1 MDKRLLVKRTL
12 GCVCAATMM
21 GATLVTHHDSLNT
34 VIAEEKTVQVQ
45 KELPFIDSLHYLS
58 ENSKKEF
65 KEELS
70 KVGEASQK
78 VKEILA
84 KAQQADKQAQALAE
98 MKIPEKI
105 PMKPLHGP
113 LYGGYFRTWHDK
125 TSDPSEKDKVN
136 SMGELPKEVD
146 LAFVFHD
153 WTKDYSLF
161 WKELATKHV
170 PKLNKQGT
178 RVIRTIPW
186 RFLAGGDNSGIA
198 EDASKYPNTPE
209 GNKALAKAIVD
220 EYVYKYNLDGLD
232 VDIERDSIPKVN
244 GEVSDEN
251 LKRSIHVFEEIG
263 KLIGPKGADKSRLF
277 IMDSTYMADKN
288 PLIERGAPYIDLLL
302 VQVYGARGEQGE
314 FQNDTKLVTETP
326 EERWQGYSKYIRPEQ
341 YMVGFSFYEEKA
353 GSGNLWYDINTR
365 KDEDTANGINTDITG
380 TRAERYARWQPK
392 TGGVKGGIFSYAVDR
407 DGVAHQPEKVAQQD
421 KRSQMQVDEI
431 TDNIFHSDYSV
442 SKALKQVM
450 LKDKS
455 YDLIDEK
462 DFPDKALREA
472 VIAQVGTRKGDLERF
487 NGTLRL
493 DNPAIQSLEGLNK
506 FKKLSQLD
514 LIGLS
519 RITKLD
525 RSVLP
530 ANMKSGKDT
539 LETVLETYK
548 KNSKEE
554 PATIPPVSLTISGL
568 TGLKELDLSGFDR
581 ETLAGLDAATLTS
594 LEKVDISGNKLDLAP
609 GTENRQIFD
618 VMRSTVSNHVRSNE
632 QTVRFDKQKPTGHYP
647 TTYGTTSLR
656 LPKAEGNIDLQSRLL
671 FGTVTNQGTLI
682 NSEAD
687 YKAYQNQKI
696 AGRNFV
702 DPDYHYNNFKV
713 SYDNYTLT
721 VTDSTLGTTTDKRL
735 ATDKEETYNVDFFSP
750 ADKTK
755 AVHTA
760 KVIVGD
766 EKTMMVNLAEGATVI
781 GGSADSVNA
790 RKVFDGKI
798 QSNLLTFD
806 NQASIIF
813 EIKDPSLAKYWRLF
827 NDSSKDKDDYI
838 KEAKLEV
845 FTGQLNA
852 EADVKTSLEKSGD
865 WVTVSTYSGEEKV
878 YSHSLDNISA
888 KYWRVTVDTKGGQ
901 YSSPSLPELQILG
914 YPLPNADAIM
924 KTVTAAKELSQQ
936 KDKFPQQV
944 LGELITKEA
953 AVEASLTSKMFDI
966 AVINTNVEALKNVVD
981 ECLAYDKNKETAFKA
996 TEDYRAAVNR
1006 IKAERVTAEEMAQ
1019 FKDLTEKAA
1028 WLNSKIEA
1036 KLADRGYDTD
1046 LMGLVDKLTPITE
1059 ALKLFAK

>member
-1 MDKRLLVKRTL
+1 MDKHLLVKRTL
-12 GCVCAATMM
+12 GCVCAATLM
-21 GATLVTHHDSLNT
+21 GAALATHHDSLNT
-34 VIAEEKTVQVQ
+34 VKAEEKTVQVQ
-45 KELPFIDSLHYLS
+45 KELSSIDGLHYLS

-70 KVGEASQK
+70 KEKVPEK

-84 KAQQADKQAQALAE
+84 KAQQADKQAQELAK

-125 TSDPSEKDKVN
+125 TSDPTEKDKVN

-146 LAFVFHD
+146 LAFIFHD

-198 EDASKYPNTPE
+198 EDTSKYPNTPE
-209 GNKALAKAIVD
+209 GNKALAKSIVD

-232 VDIERDSIPKVN
+232 VDVEHDSIPKVDKKEDTA
-244 GEVSDEN
+244 GVE
-251 LKRSIHVFEEIG
+251 RSIQVFEEIG

-288 PLIERGAPYIDLLL
+288 PLIERGAPYINLLL
-302 VQVYGARGEQGE
+302 VQVYGSQGE
-314 FQNDTKLVTETP
+314 KGGWEPVSNRPEKTM

-341 YMVGFSFYEEKA
+341 YMIGFSFYEERA
-353 GSGNLWYDINTR
+353 GSGNLWYDINVE
-365 KDEDTANGINTDITG
+365 DESNPNIGKEIKG
-380 TRAERYARWQPK
+380 TRAERYAKWQPK

-407 DGVAHQPEKVAQQD
+407 DGVAHPK
-421 KRSQMQVDEI
+421 KNGYKNPKL
-431 TDNIFHSDYSV
+431 DNIVTSDYSV
-442 SKALKQVM
+442 SKALKTVM

-472 VIAQVGTRKGDLERF
+472 VMAQVGTRKGDLERF
-487 NGTLRL
+487 DGTLRL

-506 FKKLSQLD
+506 FKKLAQLD

-525 RSVLP
+525 QSVLP
-530 ANMKSGKDT
+530 ANMKPGKDT

-548 KNSKEE
+548 KDNKEE
-554 PATIPPVSLTISGL
+554 SATIPPVSLKVSGL

-609 GTENRQIFD
+609 GTENRQTFD
-618 VMRSTVSNHVRSNE
+618 TMLSTVSNHVGSNK
-632 QTVRFDKQKPTGHYP
+632 QTVKFDKQKPTGHYP
-647 TTYGTTSLR
+647 DTYGKTSLR
-656 LPKAEGNIDLQSRLL
+656 LPVANEKVDLQSQLL

-687 YKAYQNQKI
+687 YKAYQNHKI
-696 AGRNFV
+696 AGRSFV
-702 DPDYHYNNFKV
+702 DSNYHYNNFKV
-713 SYDNYTLT
+713 SYENYTVK
-721 VTDSTLGTTTDKRL
+721 VTDSTLGTTTDKTL
-735 ATDKEETYNVDFFSP
+735 ATDKEETYKVDFFSP

-766 EKTMMVNLAEGATVI
+766 EKTMMVNLAAGATVI
-781 GGSADSVNA
+781 KSENDENA
-790 RKVFDGKI
+790 KKVFNGI
-798 QSNLLTFD
+798 MEYNPISTQNR
-806 NQASIIF
+806 ASIIF

-827 NDSSKDKDDYI
+827 NDSSKDKKDYI

-852 EADVKTSLEKSGD
+852 EADVKTSLEKSDD
-865 WVTVSTYSGEEKV
+865 WQTVSTYSGQEQV
-878 YSHSLDNISA
+878 FSHALDNISA
-888 KYWRVTVDTKGGQ
+888 KYWRITVDNKKNQ
-901 YSSPSLPELQILG
+901 YGYVSLPELQILG
-914 YPLPNADAIM
+914 YPLPNADTIM
-924 KTVTAAKELSQQ
+924 KTVPAAKELSQQ
-936 KDKFPQQV
+936 KDKFSQKM
-944 LGELITKEA
+944 LDELK
-953 AVEASLTSKMFDI
+953 
-966 AVINTNVEALKNVVD
+966 
-981 ECLAYDKNKETAFKA
+981 
-996 TEDYRAAVNR
+996 
-1006 IKAERVTAEEMAQ
+1006 IKEMA
-1019 FKDLTEKAA
+1019 LETS
-1028 WLNSKIEA
+1028 LNSKIFDVTA
-1036 KLADRGYDTD
+1036 INANAG
-1046 LMGLVDKLTPITE
+1046 V
-1059 ALKLFAK
+1059 LKDCIEKRQLLKK

>member
-1 MDKRLLVKRTL
+1 MDKHLLVKRTL
-12 GCVCAATMM
+12 GCVCAATLM
-21 GATLVTHHDSLNT
+21 GAALATHHDSLNT
-34 VIAEEKTVQVQ
+34 VKAEEKTVQVQ
-45 KELPFIDSLHYLS
+45 KELPSIDSLHYLS

-70 KVGEASQK
+70 KEKVPEK
-78 VKEILA
+78 VKEILE
-84 KAQQADKQAQALAE
+84 KAQQADKQAQELAK

-113 LYGGYFRTWHDK
+113 LCGGYFRTWHDK
-125 TSDPSEKDKVN
+125 TSDPTEKDKVN

-146 LAFVFHD
+146 LAFIFHD

-198 EDASKYPNTPE
+198 EDTSKYPNTPE

-232 VDIERDSIPKVN
+232 VDVEHDSIPKVDKKEDTA
-244 GEVSDEN
+244 GVE
-251 LKRSIHVFEEIG
+251 RSIQVFEEIG

-288 PLIERGAPYIDLLL
+288 PLIERGAPYINLLL
-302 VQVYGARGEQGE
+302 VQVYGSQGE
-314 FQNDTKLVTETP
+314 KGVFQNDTKLVTDTP

-341 YMVGFSFYEEKA
+341 YMIGFSFYEERA
-353 GSGNLWYDINTR
+353 GSGNLWYDINSR
-365 KDEDTANGINTDITG
+365 KDEDKANGINTDITG

-392 TGGVKGGIFSYAVDR
+392 TGGVKGGIFSYAIDR

-421 KRSQMQVDEI
+421 KRRQTQVDEI

-442 SKALKQVM
+442 SKALKTVM

-472 VIAQVGTRKGDLERF
+472 VMAQVGTRKGDLERF

-506 FKKLSQLD
+506 FKKLAQLD

-525 RSVLP
+525 QSVLP
-530 ANMKSGKDT
+530 ANMKPGKDT

-548 KNSKEE
+548 KDNKEE
-554 PATIPPVSLTISGL
+554 PATIPPVSLKVSGL

-618 VMRSTVSNHVRSNE
+618 TMLSTVSNHVGSNE
-632 QTVRFDKQKPTGHYP
+632 QTVKFDKQKPTGHYP
-647 TTYGTTSLR
+647 DTYGKTSLR
-656 LPKAEGNIDLQSRLL
+656 LPVAEGNIDLQSQLL

-687 YKAYQNQKI
+687 YKAYQNHKI
-696 AGRNFV
+696 AGRSFV
-702 DPDYHYNNFKV
+702 DSNYHYNNFKV
-713 SYDNYTLT
+713 SYENYTVK
-721 VTDSTLGTTTDKRL
+721 VTDSTLGTTTDKTL
-735 ATDKEETYNVDFFSP
+735 ATDKEETYKVDFFSP

-766 EKTMMVNLAEGATVI
+766 EKTMMVNLAAGATVI
-781 GGSADSVNA
+781 KSENDENA
-790 RKVFDGKI
+790 KKVFNGI
-798 QSNLLTFD
+798 MEYNPISTQNR
-806 NQASIIF
+806 ASIIF
-813 EIKDPSLAKYWRLF
+813 EMKDPSLAKYWRLF
-827 NDSSKDKDDYI
+827 NDSSKDKKDYI

-852 EADVKTSLEKSGD
+852 EADVKTSLEKSDD
-865 WVTVSTYSGEEKV
+865 WQTVSTYSGQEQV
-878 YSHSLDNISA
+878 FSHALDNISA
-888 KYWRVTVDTKGGQ
+888 KYWRIIVDNKKNQ
-901 YSSPSLPELQILG
+901 YGYVSLPELQILG
-914 YPLPNADAIM
+914 YPLPNADTIM
-924 KTVTAAKELSQQ
+924 KTVTIAKGLSQQ
-936 KDKFPQQV
+936 KDKFSQKM
-944 LGELITKEA
+944 LDELK
-953 AVEASLTSKMFDI
+953 
-966 AVINTNVEALKNVVD
+966 
-981 ECLAYDKNKETAFKA
+981 
-996 TEDYRAAVNR
+996 
-1006 IKAERVTAEEMAQ
+1006 IKEMA
-1019 FKDLTEKAA
+1019 LETS
-1028 WLNSKIEA
+1028 LNSKIFDVTA
-1036 KLADRGYDTD
+1036 INANAG
-1046 LMGLVDKLTPITE
+1046 V
-1059 ALKLFAK
+1059 LKDCIEKRQLLKK

>member
-1 MDKRLLVKRTL
+1 MDKHLLVKRTL
-12 GCVCAATMM
+12 GCVCAATLM
-21 GATLVTHHDSLNT
+21 GAALATHHDSLNT
-34 VIAEEKTVQVQ
+34 VKAEEKTVQVQ
-45 KELPFIDSLHYLS
+45 KELPSIDSLHYLS

-70 KVGEASQK
+70 KAGQESQK

-84 KAQQADKQAQALAE
+84 KAQQADKQAQELAK

-125 TSDPSEKDKVN
+125 TSDPTEKDKVN

-146 LAFVFHD
+146 LAFIFHD

-232 VDIERDSIPKVN
+232 VDVEHDSIPKVN
-244 GEVSDEN
+244 GEASDEN
-251 LKRSIHVFEEIG
+251 LKRSIDVFEEIG

-288 PLIERGAPYIDLLL
+288 PLIERGAPYINLLL
-302 VQVYGARGEQGE
+302 VQVYGSQGE
-314 FQNDTKLVTETP
+314 KGGWEPVSNRPEKTM

-341 YMVGFSFYEEKA
+341 YMIGFSFYEERA
-353 GSGNLWYDINTR
+353 GSGNLWYDINVE
-365 KDEDTANGINTDITG
+365 DESNPNIGKEIKG
-380 TRAERYARWQPK
+380 TRAERYAKWQPK

-407 DGVAHQPEKVAQQD
+407 DGVAHPK
-421 KRSQMQVDEI
+421 KNGYKNPKL
-431 TDNIFHSDYSV
+431 DNIVTSDYSV
-442 SKALKQVM
+442 SKALKTVM

-472 VIAQVGTRKGDLERF
+472 VMAQVGTRKGDLERF

-506 FKKLSQLD
+506 FKKLAQLD

-525 RSVLP
+525 QSVLP
-530 ANMKSGKDT
+530 ANMKPGKDT

-548 KNSKEE
+548 KDNKEE
-554 PATIPPVSLTISGL
+554 PATIPPVSLKVSGL

-618 VMRSTVSNHVRSNE
+618 TMLSTVSNHVGSNK
-632 QTVRFDKQKPTGHYP
+632 QTVKFDKQKPTGHYP
-647 TTYGTTSLR
+647 DTYGKTSLR
-656 LPKAEGNIDLQSRLL
+656 LPVANEKVDLQSQLL

-687 YKAYQNQKI
+687 YKAYQNHKI
-696 AGRNFV
+696 AGRSFV
-702 DPDYHYNNFKV
+702 DSNYHYNNFKV
-713 SYDNYTLT
+713 SYENYTVK
-721 VTDSTLGTTTDKRL
+721 VTDSTLGTTTDKTL
-735 ATDKEETYNVDFFSP
+735 ATDKEETYKVDFFSP

-766 EKTMMVNLAEGATVI
+766 EKTMMVNLAAGATVI
-781 GGSADSVNA
+781 KSENDENA
-790 RKVFDGKI
+790 KKVFNGI
-798 QSNLLTFD
+798 MEYNPISTQNR
-806 NQASIIF
+806 ASIIF
-813 EIKDPSLAKYWRLF
+813 EMKDPSLAKYWRLF
-827 NDSSKDKDDYI
+827 NNSSKGEDDYI

-852 EADVKTSLEKSGD
+852 EADVKTSLEKSDD
-865 WVTVSTYSGEEKV
+865 WQTVSTYSGQEQV
-878 YSHSLDNISA
+878 FSHALDNISA
-888 KYWRVTVDTKGGQ
+888 KYWRITVDNKKNQ
-901 YSSPSLPELQILG
+901 YGYVSLPELQILG
-914 YPLPNADAIM
+914 YPLPNADTIM
-924 KTVTAAKELSQQ
+924 KTVTTAKGLSQQ
-936 KDKFPQQV
+936 KDKFSQKM
-944 LGELITKEA
+944 LDELK
-953 AVEASLTSKMFDI
+953 
-966 AVINTNVEALKNVVD
+966 
-981 ECLAYDKNKETAFKA
+981 
-996 TEDYRAAVNR
+996 
-1006 IKAERVTAEEMAQ
+1006 IKEMA
-1019 FKDLTEKAA
+1019 LETS
-1028 WLNSKIEA
+1028 LNSKIFDVTA
-1036 KLADRGYDTD
+1036 INANAG
-1046 LMGLVDKLTPITE
+1046 V
-1059 ALKLFAK
+1059 LKDCIEKRQLLKK

>member
-1 MDKRLLVKRTL
+1 MDKHLLVKRTL
-12 GCVCAATMM
+12 GCVCAATLM
-21 GATLVTHHDSLNT
+21 GAALATHHDSLNT
-34 VIAEEKTVQVQ
+34 VKAEEKTVQVQ
-45 KELPFIDSLHYLS
+45 KELSSIDSLHYLS

-70 KVGEASQK
+70 KEKVPEK

-84 KAQQADKQAQALAE
+84 KAQQADKQAQELTK

-125 TSDPSEKDKVN
+125 TSDPTEKDKVN

-146 LAFVFHD
+146 LAFIFHD

-198 EDASKYPNTPE
+198 EDTSKYPNTPE

-232 VDIERDSIPKVN
+232 VDVEHDSIPKVN
-244 GEVSDEN
+244 GKASDEN
-251 LKRSIHVFEEIG
+251 LKRSIDVFEEIG
-263 KLIGPKGADKSRLF
+263 KLIGPKGVDKSRLF

-288 PLIERGAPYIDLLL
+288 PLIERGAPYINLLL
-302 VQVYGARGEQGE
+302 VQIYGSQGE
-314 FQNDTKLVTETP
+314 KGVFQNDTKLVTDTP

-341 YMVGFSFYEEKA
+341 YMIGFSFYEERA
-353 GSGNLWYDINTR
+353 GSGNLWYDINSR
-365 KDEDTANGINTDITG
+365 KDEDKANGINTDITG

-392 TGGVKGGIFSYAVDR
+392 TGGVKGGIFSYAIDR

-421 KRSQMQVDEI
+421 KRSQTQVDEI

-442 SKALKQVM
+442 SKALKTVM

-472 VIAQVGTRKGDLERF
+472 VMAQVGTRKGDLERF

-506 FKKLSQLD
+506 FKKLAQLD

-525 RSVLP
+525 QSVLP
-530 ANMKSGKDT
+530 ANMKPGKDT

-548 KNSKEE
+548 KDNKEE
-554 PATIPPVSLTISGL
+554 PATIPPVSLKVSGL
-568 TGLKELDLSGFDR
+568 TGLKALDLSGFDR

-618 VMRSTVSNHVRSNE
+618 TMLSTVSNHVGSNE
-632 QTVRFDKQKPTGHYP
+632 QTVKFDKQKPTGHYP
-647 TTYGTTSLR
+647 DTYGKTSLR
-656 LPKAEGNIDLQSRLL
+656 LPVAEGNIDLQSQLL

-687 YKAYQNQKI
+687 YKAYQNHKI
-696 AGRNFV
+696 AGRSFV
-702 DPDYHYNNFKV
+702 DSNYHYNNFKV
-713 SYDNYTLT
+713 SYENYTVK
-721 VTDSTLGTTTDKRL
+721 VTDSTLGTTTDKTL
-735 ATDKEETYNVDFFSP
+735 ATDKEETYKVDFFSP

-766 EKTMMVNLAEGATVI
+766 EKTMMVNLAAGATVI
-781 GGSADSVNA
+781 KSENDENA
-790 RKVFDGKI
+790 KKVFNGI
-798 QSNLLTFD
+798 MEYNPISTQNR
-806 NQASIIF
+806 ASIIF
-813 EIKDPSLAKYWRLF
+813 EMKDPSLAKYWRLF
-827 NDSSKDKDDYI
+827 NDSSKDKKDYI

-852 EADVKTSLEKSGD
+852 EADVKTSLEKSDD
-865 WVTVSTYSGEEKV
+865 WQTVSTYSGQEQV
-878 YSHSLDNISA
+878 FSHALDNISA
-888 KYWRVTVDTKGGQ
+888 KYWRITVDTKGGN
-901 YSSPSLPELQILG
+901 YSWPSLPELQILG
-914 YPLPNADAIM
+914 YPLPNADTIM
-924 KTVTAAKELSQQ
+924 KTVTTAKGLSQQ
-936 KDKFPQQV
+936 KDKFSQKM
-944 LGELITKEA
+944 LDELK
-953 AVEASLTSKMFDI
+953 
-966 AVINTNVEALKNVVD
+966 
-981 ECLAYDKNKETAFKA
+981 
-996 TEDYRAAVNR
+996 
-1006 IKAERVTAEEMAQ
+1006 IKEMA
-1019 FKDLTEKAA
+1019 LETS
-1028 WLNSKIEA
+1028 LNSKIFDVTA
-1036 KLADRGYDTD
+1036 INANAG
-1046 LMGLVDKLTPITE
+1046 V
-1059 ALKLFAK
+1059 LKDCIEKRQLLKK

>member
-1 MDKRLLVKRTL
+1 MDKHLLVKRTL
-12 GCVCAATMM
+12 GCVCAATLM
-21 GATLVTHHDSLNT
+21 GAALATHHDSLNT
-34 VIAEEKTVQVQ
+34 VKAEEKTVQVQ
-45 KELPFIDSLHYLS
+45 KELPSIDSLHYLS

-70 KVGEASQK
+70 KAGQESQK

-84 KAQQADKQAQALAE
+84 KAQQADKQAQELAK

-125 TSDPSEKDKVN
+125 TSDPTEKDKVN

-146 LAFVFHD
+146 LAFIFHD

-198 EDASKYPNTPE
+198 EGASKYPNTPE

-232 VDIERDSIPKVN
+232 VDVEHDSIPKVN
-244 GEVSDEN
+244 GEASDEN
-251 LKRSIHVFEEIG
+251 LKRSIDVFEEIG
-263 KLIGPKGADKSRLF
+263 KLIGPKGTDKSRLF

-288 PLIERGAPYIDLLL
+288 PLIERGAPYINLLL
-302 VQVYGARGEQGE
+302 VQVYGSQGE
-314 FQNDTKLVTETP
+314 KGVFQNDTKLVTDTP

-341 YMVGFSFYEEKA
+341 YMIGFSFYEENA
-353 GSGNLWYDINTR
+353 QEGNLWYDISER
-365 KDEDTANGINTDITG
+365 KESDTTGLSSSITA
-380 TRAERYARWQPK
+380 TRAERYAKWQPK
-392 TGGVKGGIFSYAVDR
+392 TGGVKGGIFSYAIDR
-407 DGVAHQPEKVAQQD
+407 DGVAHQPKKYAKQKEFKDA
-421 KRSQMQVDEI
+421 

-442 SKALKQVM
+442 SKALKTVM

-472 VIAQVGTRKGDLERF
+472 VMAQVGTRKGDLERF

-506 FKKLSQLD
+506 FKKLAQLD

-525 RSVLP
+525 QSVLP
-530 ANMKSGKDT
+530 ANMKPGKDT

-548 KNSKEE
+548 KDNKEE
-554 PATIPPVSLTISGL
+554 PATIPPVSLKVSGL

-609 GTENRQIFD
+609 GTQNRQIFD
-618 VMRSTVSNHVRSNE
+618 TMLSTVSNHVGSNE
-632 QTVRFDKQKPTGHYP
+632 QTVKFDKQKPTGHYP
-647 TTYGTTSLR
+647 DTYGKTSLR
-656 LPKAEGNIDLQSRLL
+656 LPVANEKVDLQSQLL

-687 YKAYQNQKI
+687 YKAYQNHKI
-696 AGRNFV
+696 AGRSFV
-702 DPDYHYNNFKV
+702 DSNYHYNNFKV
-713 SYDNYTLT
+713 SYENYTVK
-721 VTDSTLGTTTDKRL
+721 VTDSTLGTTTDKTL
-735 ATDKEETYNVDFFSP
+735 ATDKEETYKVDFFSP

-766 EKTMMVNLAEGATVI
+766 EKTMMVNLAAGATVI
-781 GGSADSVNA
+781 KSENDENA
-790 RKVFDGKI
+790 KKVFNGIMEYNPLSFNNK
-798 QSNLLTFD
+798 S
-806 NQASIIF
+806 SIIF
-813 EIKDPSLAKYWRLF
+813 EMKDPSLAKYWRLF
-827 NDSSKDKDDYI
+827 NDSSKGKDDYI

-852 EADVKTSLEKSGD
+852 EADVKTSLEKSDD
-865 WVTVSTYSGEEKV
+865 WQTVSTYSGQEQV
-878 YSHSLDNISA
+878 FSHALDNISA
-888 KYWRVTVDTKGGQ
+888 KYWRITVDNKKNQ
-901 YSSPSLPELQILG
+901 YGCVSLPELQILG
-914 YPLPNADAIM
+914 YPLPNADTIM

-936 KDKFPQQV
+936 KDKFSQKM
-944 LGELITKEA
+944 LDELK
-953 AVEASLTSKMFDI
+953 
-966 AVINTNVEALKNVVD
+966 
-981 ECLAYDKNKETAFKA
+981 
-996 TEDYRAAVNR
+996 
-1006 IKAERVTAEEMAQ
+1006 IKEMA
-1019 FKDLTEKAA
+1019 LETS
-1028 WLNSKIEA
+1028 LNSKIFDVTA
-1036 KLADRGYDTD
+1036 INANAG
-1046 LMGLVDKLTPITE
+1046 V
-1059 ALKLFAK
+1059 LKDCIEKRQLLKK

>member
-1 MDKRLLVKRTL
+1 MDKHLLVKRTL
-12 GCVCAATMM
+12 GCVCAATLM
-21 GATLVTHHDSLNT
+21 GAALATHHDSLNT
-34 VIAEEKTVQVQ
+34 VKAEEKTVQVQ
-45 KELPFIDSLHYLS
+45 KELPSIDSLHYLS

-70 KVGEASQK
+70 KEKVPEK
-78 VKEILA
+78 VKEILE
-84 KAQQADKQAQALAE
+84 KAQQADKQAQELAK

-125 TSDPSEKDKVN
+125 TSDPTEKDKVN

-146 LAFVFHD
+146 LAFIFHD

-198 EDASKYPNTPE
+198 EDTSKYPNTPE

-232 VDIERDSIPKVN
+232 VDVEHDSIPKVN
-244 GEVSDEN
+244 GKASDEN
-251 LKRSIHVFEEIG
+251 LKRSIDVFEEIG
-263 KLIGPKGADKSRLF
+263 KLIGPKGVDKSRLF

-288 PLIERGAPYIDLLL
+288 PLIERGAPYINLLL
-302 VQVYGARGEQGE
+302 VQIYGSQGE
-314 FQNDTKLVTETP
+314 KGVFQNDTKLVTDTP

-341 YMVGFSFYEEKA
+341 YMIGFSFYEERA
-353 GSGNLWYDINTR
+353 GSGNLWYDINSR
-365 KDEDTANGINTDITG
+365 KDDDKANGINTDITG

-392 TGGVKGGIFSYAVDR
+392 TGGVKGGIFSYAIDR

-421 KRSQMQVDEI
+421 KRSQTQVDEI

-442 SKALKQVM
+442 SKALKTVM

-472 VIAQVGTRKGDLERF
+472 VMAQVGTRKGDLERF

-506 FKKLSQLD
+506 FKKLAQLD

-525 RSVLP
+525 QSVLP
-530 ANMKSGKDT
+530 ANMKPGKDT

-548 KNSKEE
+548 QDNKEE
-554 PATIPPVSLTISGL
+554 PATIPPVSLKVSGL

-618 VMRSTVSNHVRSNE
+618 TMLSTVSNHVGSNE
-632 QTVRFDKQKPTGHYP
+632 QTVKFDKQKPTGHYP
-647 TTYGTTSLR
+647 DTYGKTSLR
-656 LPKAEGNIDLQSRLL
+656 LPVANEKVDLQSQLL

-687 YKAYQNQKI
+687 YKAYQNQQI
-696 AGRNFV
+696 AGRSFV
-702 DPDYHYNNFKV
+702 DSNYHYNNFKV
-713 SYDNYTLT
+713 SYENYTVK
-721 VTDSTLGTTTDKRL
+721 VTDSTLGTTTDKTL
-735 ATDKEETYNVDFFSP
+735 ATDKEETYKVDFFSP

-781 GGSADSVNA
+781 GGSADPVNA
-790 RKVFDGKI
+790 RKVFDSEI

-813 EIKDPSLAKYWRLF
+813 EMKDPSLAKYWRLF
-827 NDSSKDKDDYI
+827 NDSSKGKDDYI

-852 EADVKTSLEKSGD
+852 EADVKTSLEKSDD
-865 WVTVSTYSGEEKV
+865 WQTVSTYSGQEQV
-878 YSHSLDNISA
+878 FSHALDNISA
-888 KYWRVTVDTKGGQ
+888 KYWRITVDNKKNQ
-901 YSSPSLPELQILG
+901 YGCVSLPELQILG
-914 YPLPNADAIM
+914 YPLPNADTIM
-924 KTVTAAKELSQQ
+924 KTVTTTKGLSQQ
-936 KDKFPQQV
+936 KDKFSQKM
-944 LGELITKEA
+944 LDELK
-953 AVEASLTSKMFDI
+953 
-966 AVINTNVEALKNVVD
+966 
-981 ECLAYDKNKETAFKA
+981 
-996 TEDYRAAVNR
+996 
-1006 IKAERVTAEEMAQ
+1006 IKEMA
-1019 FKDLTEKAA
+1019 LETS
-1028 WLNSKIEA
+1028 LNSKIFDVTA
-1036 KLADRGYDTD
+1036 INANAG
-1046 LMGLVDKLTPITE
+1046 V
-1059 ALKLFAK
+1059 LKDCIEKRQLLKK

>member
-1 MDKRLLVKRTL
+1 MDKHLLVKRTL
-12 GCVCAATMM
+12 GCVCAATLM
-21 GATLVTHHDSLNT
+21 GAALATHHDSLNT
-34 VIAEEKTVQVQ
+34 VKAEEKTVQVQ
-45 KELPFIDSLHYLS
+45 KELPSIDSLHYLS

-70 KVGEASQK
+70 KAGQESQK
-78 VKEILA
+78 GKEILA
-84 KAQQADKQAQALAE
+84 KAQQADKQAQELAK

-125 TSDPSEKDKVN
+125 TSDPTEKDKVN

-146 LAFVFHD
+146 LAFIFHD

-198 EDASKYPNTPE
+198 EDTSKYPNTPE

-232 VDIERDSIPKVN
+232 VDVEHDSIPKVN
-244 GEVSDEN
+244 GEASDEN
-251 LKRSIHVFEEIG
+251 LKRSIDVFEEIG
-263 KLIGPKGADKSRLF
+263 KLIGPKGVDKSRLF

-341 YMVGFSFYEEKA
+341 YMIGFSFYEERA
-353 GSGNLWYDINTR
+353 GSGNLWYDINSR

-392 TGGVKGGIFSYAVDR
+392 TGGIKGGIFSYAIDR
-407 DGVAHQPEKVAQQD
+407 DGVAHQPKQIAEKD
-421 KRSQMQVDEI
+421 KQNVKNNQPQIPEI

-442 SKALKQVM
+442 SKALKTVM

-472 VIAQVGTRKGDLERF
+472 VMAQVGTRKGDLERF

-506 FKKLSQLD
+506 FKKLAQLD

-530 ANMKSGKDT
+530 ANMKPGKDT

-548 KNSKEE
+548 KDNKEE
-554 PATIPPVSLTISGL
+554 PATILPVSLKVSGL

-618 VMRSTVSNHVRSNE
+618 TMLSTVSNHVGSNE
-632 QTVRFDKQKPTGHYP
+632 QTVKFDKQKPTGHYP
-647 TTYGTTSLR
+647 DTYGKTSLR
-656 LPKAEGNIDLQSRLL
+656 LPVAEGNIDLQSQLL

-687 YKAYQNQKI
+687 YKAYQNHKI
-696 AGRNFV
+696 AGRSFV
-702 DPDYHYNNFKV
+702 DSNYHYNNFKV
-713 SYDNYTLT
+713 SYENYTVK
-721 VTDSTLGTTTDKRL
+721 VTDSTLGTTTDKTL
-735 ATDKEETYNVDFFSP
+735 ATDKEETYKVDFFSP

-766 EKTMMVNLAEGATVI
+766 EKTMMVNLAAGATVI
-781 GGSADSVNA
+781 KSENDENA
-790 RKVFDGKI
+790 KKVFNGIMEYNPLSFNNK
-798 QSNLLTFD
+798 S
-806 NQASIIF
+806 SIIF
-813 EIKDPSLAKYWRLF
+813 EMKDPSLAKYWRLF
-827 NDSSKDKDDYI
+827 NDNSKGKDDYI

-852 EADVKTSLEKSGD
+852 EADVKTSLEKSDD
-865 WVTVSTYSGEEKV
+865 WQTVSTYSGQEQV
-878 YSHSLDNISA
+878 FSHALDNISA
-888 KYWRVTVDTKGGQ
+888 KYWRITVDNKKNQ
-901 YSSPSLPELQILG
+901 YGYVSLPELQILG
-914 YPLPNADAIM
+914 YPLPNADTIM

-936 KDKFPQQV
+936 KDKFSQKM
-944 LGELITKEA
+944 LDELK
-953 AVEASLTSKMFDI
+953 
-966 AVINTNVEALKNVVD
+966 
-981 ECLAYDKNKETAFKA
+981 
-996 TEDYRAAVNR
+996 
-1006 IKAERVTAEEMAQ
+1006 IKEMA
-1019 FKDLTEKAA
+1019 LETS
-1028 WLNSKIEA
+1028 LNSKIFDVTA
-1036 KLADRGYDTD
+1036 INANAG
-1046 LMGLVDKLTPITE
+1046 V
-1059 ALKLFAK
+1059 LKDCIEKRQLLKK

>member
-1 MDKRLLVKRTL
+1 MVYQLGSHDLVPKIRSVQMDKHLLVKRTL
-12 GCVCAATMM
+12 GCVCAATLM
-21 GATLVTHHDSLNT
+21 GAALATHHDSLNT
-34 VIAEEKTVQVQ
+34 VKAEEKTVQVQ
-45 KELPFIDSLHYLS
+45 KELSSIDSLHYLS

-70 KVGEASQK
+70 KEKVPEK

-84 KAQQADKQAQALAE
+84 KAQQADKQAQELTK

-125 TSDPSEKDKVN
+125 TSDPTEKDKVN

-146 LAFVFHD
+146 LAFIFHD

-198 EDASKYPNTPE
+198 EDTSKYPNTPE

-232 VDIERDSIPKVN
+232 VDVEHDSIPKVN
-244 GEVSDEN
+244 GKASDEN
-251 LKRSIHVFEEIG
+251 LKRSIDVFEEIG
-263 KLIGPKGADKSRLF
+263 KLIGPKGVDKSRLF

-341 YMVGFSFYEEKA
+341 YMIGFSFYEERA
-353 GSGNLWYDINTR
+353 GSGNLWYDINSR
-365 KDEDTANGINTDITG
+365 KDDDKANGINTDITG

-392 TGGVKGGIFSYAVDR
+392 TGGVKGGIFSYAIDR
-407 DGVAHQPEKVAQQD
+407 DGVAHQPKQIAEKD
-421 KRSQMQVDEI
+421 KQNVKNNQPQIPEI

-442 SKALKQVM
+442 SKALKTVM

-472 VIAQVGTRKGDLERF
+472 VMAQVGTRKGDLERF

-506 FKKLSQLD
+506 FKKLAQLD

-525 RSVLP
+525 QSVLP
-530 ANMKSGKDT
+530 ANMKPGKDT

-548 KNSKEE
+548 KDNKEE
-554 PATIPPVSLTISGL
+554 PATIPPVSLKVSGL

-618 VMRSTVSNHVRSNE
+618 TMLSTISNHVGSNE
-632 QTVRFDKQKPTGHYP
+632 QTVKFDKQKPTGHYP
-647 TTYGTTSLR
+647 DTYGKTSLR
-656 LPKAEGNIDLQSRLL
+656 LPVAEGNIDLQSQLL

-687 YKAYQNQKI
+687 YKAYQNHKI
-696 AGRNFV
+696 AGRSFV
-702 DPDYHYNNFKV
+702 DSNYHYNNFKV
-713 SYDNYTLT
+713 SYENYTVK
-721 VTDSTLGTTTDKRL
+721 VTDSTLGTTTDKTL
-735 ATDKEETYNVDFFSP
+735 ATDKEETYKVDFFSP

-781 GGSADSVNA
+781 GGSADSQA
-790 RKVFDGKI
+790 ALKAFDGVI
-798 QSNLLTFD
+798 EYNPISTQNR
-806 NQASIIF
+806 ASIIF
-813 EIKDPSLAKYWRLF
+813 EMKDPSLAKYWRLF
-827 NDSSKDKDDYI
+827 NDSSKGEDDYI

-852 EADVKTSLEKSGD
+852 EADVKTSLEKSDD
-865 WVTVSTYSGEEKV
+865 WQTVSTYSGQEQV
-878 YSHSLDNISA
+878 FSHALDNISA
-888 KYWRVTVDTKGGQ
+888 KYWRVTVDTKGGN
-901 YSSPSLPELQILG
+901 YSWPSLPELQILG
-914 YPLPNADAIM
+914 YPLPNADTIM
-924 KTVTAAKELSQQ
+924 KTVTTAKELSQQ
-936 KDKFPQQV
+936 KDKFSQKI
-944 LGELITKEA
+944 LDELK
-953 AVEASLTSKMFDI
+953 
-966 AVINTNVEALKNVVD
+966 
-981 ECLAYDKNKETAFKA
+981 
-996 TEDYRAAVNR
+996 
-1006 IKAERVTAEEMAQ
+1006 IKEMA
-1019 FKDLTEKAA
+1019 LETS
-1028 WLNSKIEA
+1028 LNSKIFDVTA
-1036 KLADRGYDTD
+1036 IDANAG
-1046 LMGLVDKLTPITE
+1046 V
-1059 ALKLFAK
+1059 LKDCIEKRQLLKK

>member
-1 MDKRLLVKRTL
+1 MDKHLLVKRTL
-12 GCVCAATMM
+12 GCVCAATLM
-21 GATLVTHHDSLNT
+21 GAALATHHDSLNT
-34 VIAEEKTVQVQ
+34 VKAEEKTVQVQ
-45 KELPFIDSLHYLS
+45 KELSSIDSLHYLS

-70 KVGEASQK
+70 KAGQESQK

-84 KAQQADKQAQALAE
+84 KAQQADKQAQELAK

-125 TSDPSEKDKVN
+125 TSDPTEKDKVN

-146 LAFVFHD
+146 LAFIFHD

-198 EDASKYPNTPE
+198 EDTSKYPNTPE

-232 VDIERDSIPKVN
+232 VDVEHDSIPKVN
-244 GEVSDEN
+244 GKASDEN
-251 LKRSIHVFEEIG
+251 LKRSIQVFEEIG
-263 KLIGPKGADKSRLF
+263 KLIGPKGVDKSRLF

-288 PLIERGAPYIDLLL
+288 PLIERGAPYINLLL
-302 VQVYGARGEQGE
+302 VQIYGSQGE
-314 FQNDTKLVTETP
+314 KGVFQNDTKLVTDTP

-341 YMVGFSFYEEKA
+341 YMIGFSFYEERA
-353 GSGNLWYDINTR
+353 GSGNLWYDINSR
-365 KDEDTANGINTDITG
+365 KDDDKANGINTDITG

-392 TGGVKGGIFSYAVDR
+392 TGGVKGGIFSYAIDR

-421 KRSQMQVDEI
+421 KRSQTQVDEI

-442 SKALKQVM
+442 SKALKTVM

-472 VIAQVGTRKGDLERF
+472 VMAQVGTRKGDLERF

-506 FKKLSQLD
+506 FKKLAQLD

-525 RSVLP
+525 QSVLP
-530 ANMKSGKDT
+530 ANMKPGKDT

-548 KNSKEE
+548 QDNKEE
-554 PATIPPVSLTISGL
+554 PATIPPVSLKVSGL

-618 VMRSTVSNHVRSNE
+618 TMLSTVSNHVGSNE
-632 QTVRFDKQKPTGHYP
+632 QTVKFDKQKPTGHYP
-647 TTYGTTSLR
+647 DTYGKTSLR
-656 LPKAEGNIDLQSRLL
+656 LPVANEKVDLQSQLL

-687 YKAYQNQKI
+687 YKAYQNQQI
-696 AGRNFV
+696 AGRSFV
-702 DPDYHYNNFKV
+702 DSNYHYNNFKV
-713 SYDNYTLT
+713 SYENYTVK
-721 VTDSTLGTTTDKRL
+721 VTDSTSGTTTDKTL
-735 ATDKEETYNVDFFSP
+735 ATDKEETYKVDFFSP

-781 GGSADSVNA
+781 GGSADPVNA
-790 RKVFDGKI
+790 RKVFDSEI

-813 EIKDPSLAKYWRLF
+813 EMKDPSLAKYWRLF
-827 NDSSKDKDDYI
+827 NDSSKGKDDYI

-852 EADVKTSLEKSGD
+852 EADVKTSLEKSDD
-865 WVTVSTYSGEEKV
+865 WQTVSTYSGQEQV
-878 YSHSLDNISA
+878 FSHALDNISA
-888 KYWRVTVDTKGGQ
+888 KYWRITVDNKKNQ
-901 YSSPSLPELQILG
+901 YGCVSLPELQILG
-914 YPLPNADAIM
+914 YPLPNADTIM
-924 KTVTAAKELSQQ
+924 KTVTTTKGLSQQ
-936 KDKFPQQV
+936 KDKFSQKM
-944 LGELITKEA
+944 LDELK
-953 AVEASLTSKMFDI
+953 
-966 AVINTNVEALKNVVD
+966 
-981 ECLAYDKNKETAFKA
+981 
-996 TEDYRAAVNR
+996 
-1006 IKAERVTAEEMAQ
+1006 IKEMA
-1019 FKDLTEKAA
+1019 LETS
-1028 WLNSKIEA
+1028 LNSKIFDVTA
-1036 KLADRGYDTD
+1036 INANAG
-1046 LMGLVDKLTPITE
+1046 V
-1059 ALKLFAK
+1059 LKDCIEKRQLLKK

>member
-1 MDKRLLVKRTL
+1 MDKHLLVKRTL
-12 GCVCAATMM
+12 GCVCAATLM
-21 GATLVTHHDSLNT
+21 GAALATHHDSLNT
-34 VIAEEKTVQVQ
+34 VKAEEKTVQVQ
-45 KELPFIDSLHYLS
+45 KELPSIDSLHYLS

-70 KVGEASQK
+70 KAGQESQK

-84 KAQQADKQAQALAE
+84 KAQQADKQAQELAK

-125 TSDPSEKDKVN
+125 TSDPTEKDKVN

-146 LAFVFHD
+146 LAFIFHD

-198 EDASKYPNTPE
+198 EDTSKYPNTPE

-232 VDIERDSIPKVN
+232 VDVEHDSIPKVN
-244 GEVSDEN
+244 GKASDEN
-251 LKRSIHVFEEIG
+251 LKRSIQVFEEIG
-263 KLIGPKGADKSRLF
+263 KLIGPKGVDKSRLF

-288 PLIERGAPYIDLLL
+288 PLIERGAPYINLLL
-302 VQVYGARGEQGE
+302 VQIYGSQGE
-314 FQNDTKLVTETP
+314 KGVFQNDTKLVTDTP

-341 YMVGFSFYEEKA
+341 YMIGFSFYEERA
-353 GSGNLWYDINTR
+353 GSGNLWYDINVE
-365 KDEDTANGINTDITG
+365 DESNPNVGKEIKG
-380 TRAERYARWQPK
+380 TRAERYAKWQPK

-407 DGVAHQPEKVAQQD
+407 DGVAHPK
-421 KRSQMQVDEI
+421 KNGYKNPKL
-431 TDNIFHSDYSV
+431 DNIVTSDYSV
-442 SKALKQVM
+442 SKALKTVM

-472 VIAQVGTRKGDLERF
+472 VMAQVGTRKGDLERF

-506 FKKLSQLD
+506 FKKLAQLD

-525 RSVLP
+525 QSVLP
-530 ANMKSGKDT
+530 ANMKPGKDT

-548 KNSKEE
+548 KDSKEE
-554 PATIPPVSLTISGL
+554 PATITPVSLKVSGL

-618 VMRSTVSNHVRSNE
+618 TMLSTVSNHVGSNE
-632 QTVRFDKQKPTGHYP
+632 QTVKFDKQKPTGHYP
-647 TTYGTTSLR
+647 DTYGKTSLR
-656 LPKAEGNIDLQSRLL
+656 LPVAEGNIDLQSQLL

-687 YKAYQNQKI
+687 YKAYQNHKI
-696 AGRNFV
+696 AGRSFV
-702 DPDYHYNNFKV
+702 DSNYHYNNFKV
-713 SYDNYTLT
+713 SYENYTVK
-721 VTDSTLGTTTDKRL
+721 VTDSTLGTTTDKTL
-735 ATDKEETYNVDFFSP
+735 ATDKEETYKVDFFSP

-781 GGSADSVNA
+781 GGSADPVNA
-790 RKVFDGKI
+790 RKVFDSEI

-813 EIKDPSLAKYWRLF
+813 EMKNPSLAKYWRLF
-827 NDSSKDKDDYI
+827 NDSSKDKKDYI

-852 EADVKTSLEKSGD
+852 EADVKTSLEKSDD
-865 WVTVSTYSGEEKV
+865 WQTVSTYSGQEQV
-878 YSHSLDNISA
+878 FSHALDNISA
-888 KYWRVTVDTKGGQ
+888 KYWRITVDNKKNQ
-901 YSSPSLPELQILG
+901 YGYVSLPELQILG
-914 YPLPNADAIM
+914 YPLPNADTIM
-924 KTVTAAKELSQQ
+924 KTVTTAKGLSQQ
-936 KDKFPQQV
+936 KDKFSQKM
-944 LGELITKEA
+944 LDELK
-953 AVEASLTSKMFDI
+953 
-966 AVINTNVEALKNVVD
+966 
-981 ECLAYDKNKETAFKA
+981 
-996 TEDYRAAVNR
+996 
-1006 IKAERVTAEEMAQ
+1006 IKEMA
-1019 FKDLTEKAA
+1019 LETS
-1028 WLNSKIEA
+1028 LNSKIFDVTA
-1036 KLADRGYDTD
+1036 INANAG
-1046 LMGLVDKLTPITE
+1046 V
-1059 ALKLFAK
+1059 LKDCIEKRQLLKK

>member
-1 MDKRLLVKRTL
+1 MDKHLLVKRTL
-12 GCVCAATMM
+12 GCVCAATLM
-21 GATLVTHHDSLNT
+21 GAALATHHDSLNT
-34 VIAEEKTVQVQ
+34 VKAEEKTVQVQ
-45 KELPFIDSLHYLS
+45 KELPSIDSLHYLS

-70 KVGEASQK
+70 KEKVPEK
-78 VKEILA
+78 VKEILE
-84 KAQQADKQAQALAE
+84 KAQQADKQAQELAK

-125 TSDPSEKDKVN
+125 TSDPTEKDKVN

-146 LAFVFHD
+146 LAFIFHD

-198 EDASKYPNTPE
+198 EDTSKYPNTPE

-232 VDIERDSIPKVN
+232 VDVEHDSIPKVDKK
-244 GEVSDEN
+244 EDTASVE
-251 LKRSIHVFEEIG
+251 RSIQVFEEIG

-288 PLIERGAPYIDLLL
+288 PLIERGAPYINLLL
-302 VQVYGARGEQGE
+302 VQVYGSQGE
-314 FQNDTKLVTETP
+314 KGVFQNDTKLVTDTP

-341 YMVGFSFYEEKA
+341 YMIGFSFYEERA
-353 GSGNLWYDINTR
+353 GSGNLWYDINSR
-365 KDEDTANGINTDITG
+365 KDEDKANGINTDITG

-392 TGGVKGGIFSYAVDR
+392 TGGVKGGIFSYAIDR

-421 KRSQMQVDEI
+421 KRRQTQVDEI

-442 SKALKQVM
+442 SKALKTVM

-472 VIAQVGTRKGDLERF
+472 VMAQVGTRKGDLERF

-506 FKKLSQLD
+506 FKKLAQLD

-525 RSVLP
+525 QSVLP
-530 ANMKSGKDT
+530 ANMKPGKDT

-548 KNSKEE
+548 KDNKEE
-554 PATIPPVSLTISGL
+554 PATIPPVSLKVSGL

-618 VMRSTVSNHVRSNE
+618 TMLSTVSNHVGSNE
-632 QTVRFDKQKPTGHYP
+632 QTVKFDKQKPTGHYP
-647 TTYGTTSLR
+647 DTYGKTSLR
-656 LPKAEGNIDLQSRLL
+656 LPVAEGNIDLQSQLL

-687 YKAYQNQKI
+687 YKAYQNHKI
-696 AGRNFV
+696 AGRSFV
-702 DPDYHYNNFKV
+702 DSNYHYNNFKV
-713 SYDNYTLT
+713 SYENYTVK
-721 VTDSTLGTTTDKRL
+721 VTDSTLGTTTDKTL
-735 ATDKEETYNVDFFSP
+735 ATDKEETYKVDFFSP

-766 EKTMMVNLAEGATVI
+766 EKTMMVNLAAGATVI
-781 GGSADSVNA
+781 KSENDENA
-790 RKVFDGKI
+790 KKVFNGI
-798 QSNLLTFD
+798 MEYNPISTQNR
-806 NQASIIF
+806 ASIIF
-813 EIKDPSLAKYWRLF
+813 EMKDPSLAKYWRLF
-827 NDSSKDKDDYI
+827 NDSSKDKKDYI

-852 EADVKTSLEKSGD
+852 EADVKTSLEKSDD
-865 WVTVSTYSGEEKV
+865 WQTVSTYSGQEQV
-878 YSHSLDNISA
+878 FSHALDNISA
-888 KYWRVTVDTKGGQ
+888 KYWRITVDTKGGN
-901 YSSPSLPELQILG
+901 YSWPSLPELQILG
-914 YPLPNADAIM
+914 YPLPNADTIM
-924 KTVTAAKELSQQ
+924 KTVTTAKGLSQQ
-936 KDKFPQQV
+936 KDKFSQKM
-944 LGELITKEA
+944 LDELK
-953 AVEASLTSKMFDI
+953 
-966 AVINTNVEALKNVVD
+966 
-981 ECLAYDKNKETAFKA
+981 
-996 TEDYRAAVNR
+996 
-1006 IKAERVTAEEMAQ
+1006 IKEMA
-1019 FKDLTEKAA
+1019 LETS
-1028 WLNSKIEA
+1028 LNSKIFDVTA
-1036 KLADRGYDTD
+1036 INANAG
-1046 LMGLVDKLTPITE
+1046 V
-1059 ALKLFAK
+1059 LKDCIEKRQLLKK

>member
-1 MDKRLLVKRTL
+1 MDKHLLVKRTL
-12 GCVCAATMM
+12 GCVCAATLM
-21 GATLVTHHDSLNT
+21 GAALATHHDSLNT
-34 VIAEEKTVQVQ
+34 VKAEEKTVQVQ
-45 KELPFIDSLHYLS
+45 KELSSIDSLHYLS

-70 KVGEASQK
+70 KEKVPEK

-84 KAQQADKQAQALAE
+84 KAQQADKQAQELAK

-125 TSDPSEKDKVN
+125 TSDPTEKDKVN

-146 LAFVFHD
+146 LAFIFHD

-198 EDASKYPNTPE
+198 EDTSKYPNTPE

-232 VDIERDSIPKVN
+232 VDVEHDSIPKVDKKEDTA
-244 GEVSDEN
+244 GVE
-251 LKRSIHVFEEIG
+251 RSIQVFEEIG

-288 PLIERGAPYIDLLL
+288 PLIERGAPYINLLL
-302 VQVYGARGEQGE
+302 VQVYGSQGE
-314 FQNDTKLVTETP
+314 KGGWEPVSNRPEKTM

-341 YMVGFSFYEEKA
+341 YMIGFSFYEERA
-353 GSGNLWYDINTR
+353 GSGNLWYDINSR
-365 KDEDTANGINTDITG
+365 KDEDKANGINTDITG

-392 TGGVKGGIFSYAVDR
+392 TGGVKGGIFSYAIDR

-421 KRSQMQVDEI
+421 KRSQTQVDEI

-442 SKALKQVM
+442 SKALKTVM

-472 VIAQVGTRKGDLERF
+472 VMAQVGTRKGDLERF

-506 FKKLSQLD
+506 FKKLAQLE

-525 RSVLP
+525 QSVLP
-530 ANMKSGKDT
+530 ANMKPGKDT

-548 KNSKEE
+548 KDNKEE
-554 PATIPPVSLTISGL
+554 PATIPPVSLKVSGL

-618 VMRSTVSNHVRSNE
+618 TMLSTVSNHVGSNK
-632 QTVRFDKQKPTGHYP
+632 QTVKFDKQKPTGHYP
-647 TTYGTTSLR
+647 DTYGKTSLR
-656 LPKAEGNIDLQSRLL
+656 LPVAEGNIDLQSQLL

-687 YKAYQNQKI
+687 YKAYQNQQI
-696 AGRNFV
+696 AGRSFV
-702 DPDYHYNNFKV
+702 DSNYHYNNFKV
-713 SYDNYTLT
+713 SYENYTVK
-721 VTDSTLGTTTDKRL
+721 VTDSTLGTTTDKTL
-735 ATDKEETYNVDFFSP
+735 ATDKEETYKVDFFSP

-760 KVIVGD
+760 KVIIGD

-781 GGSADSVNA
+781 GGSADSQA
-790 RKVFDGKI
+790 ALKAFDGVI
-798 QSNLLTFD
+798 EYNPISTQNR
-806 NQASIIF
+806 ASIIF
-813 EIKDPSLAKYWRLF
+813 EMKDPSLAKYWRLF
-827 NDSSKDKDDYI
+827 NDSSKGEDDYI

-852 EADVKTSLEKSGD
+852 EADVKTSLEKSDD
-865 WVTVSTYSGEEKV
+865 WQTVSTYSGQEQV
-878 YSHSLDNISA
+878 FSHALDNISA
-888 KYWRVTVDTKGGQ
+888 KYWRITVDNKKNQ
-901 YSSPSLPELQILG
+901 YGYVSLPELQILG
-914 YPLPNADAIM
+914 YPLPNADTIM
-924 KTVTAAKELSQQ
+924 KTVTIAKGLSQQ
-936 KDKFPQQV
+936 KDKFSQKM
-944 LGELITKEA
+944 LDELK
-953 AVEASLTSKMFDI
+953 
-966 AVINTNVEALKNVVD
+966 
-981 ECLAYDKNKETAFKA
+981 
-996 TEDYRAAVNR
+996 
-1006 IKAERVTAEEMAQ
+1006 IKEMA
-1019 FKDLTEKAA
+1019 LETS
-1028 WLNSKIEA
+1028 LNSKIFDVTA
-1036 KLADRGYDTD
+1036 INANAG
-1046 LMGLVDKLTPITE
+1046 V
-1059 ALKLFAK
+1059 LKDCIEKRQLLKK

>member
-1 MDKRLLVKRTL
+1 MDKHLLVKRTL
-12 GCVCAATMM
+12 GCVCAATLM
-21 GATLVTHHDSLNT
+21 GAALATHHDSLNT
-34 VIAEEKTVQVQ
+34 VKAEEKTVQVQ
-45 KELPFIDSLHYLS
+45 KELPSIDSLHYLS

-70 KVGEASQK
+70 KEKVPEK
-78 VKEILA
+78 VKEILE
-84 KAQQADKQAQALAE
+84 KAQQADKQAQELAK

-125 TSDPSEKDKVN
+125 TSDPTEKDKVN

-146 LAFVFHD
+146 LAFIFHD

-198 EDASKYPNTPE
+198 EDTSKYPNTPE

-232 VDIERDSIPKVN
+232 VDVEHDSIPKVN
-244 GEVSDEN
+244 GKASDEN
-251 LKRSIHVFEEIG
+251 LKRSIDVFEEIG
-263 KLIGPKGADKSRLF
+263 KLIGPKGVDKSRLF

-288 PLIERGAPYIDLLL
+288 PLIERGAPYINLLL
-302 VQVYGARGEQGE
+302 VQIYGSQGE
-314 FQNDTKLVTETP
+314 KGVFQNDTKLVTDTP

-341 YMVGFSFYEEKA
+341 YMIGFSFYEERA
-353 GSGNLWYDINTR
+353 GSGNLWYDINSR
-365 KDEDTANGINTDITG
+365 KDDDKANGINTDITG

-392 TGGVKGGIFSYAVDR
+392 TGGVKGGIFSYAIDR

-421 KRSQMQVDEI
+421 KRSQTQVDEI

-442 SKALKQVM
+442 SKALKTVM

-472 VIAQVGTRKGDLERF
+472 VMAQVGTRKGDLERF

-506 FKKLSQLD
+506 FKKLAQLD

-525 RSVLP
+525 QSVLP
-530 ANMKSGKDT
+530 ANMKPGKDT

-548 KNSKEE
+548 QDNKEE
-554 PATIPPVSLTISGL
+554 PATIPPVSLKVSGL

-618 VMRSTVSNHVRSNE
+618 TMLSTVSNHVGSNE
-632 QTVRFDKQKPTGHYP
+632 QTVKFDKQKPTGHYP
-647 TTYGTTSLR
+647 DTYGKTSLR
-656 LPKAEGNIDLQSRLL
+656 LPVANEKVDLQSQLL

-687 YKAYQNQKI
+687 YKAYQNQQI
-696 AGRNFV
+696 AGRSFV
-702 DPDYHYNNFKV
+702 DSNYHYNNFKV
-713 SYDNYTLT
+713 SYENYTVK
-721 VTDSTLGTTTDKRL
+721 VTDSTLGTTTDKTL
-735 ATDKEETYNVDFFSP
+735 ATDKEETYKVDFFSP

-766 EKTMMVNLAEGATVI
+766 EKTMMVNLAAGATVI
-781 GGSADSVNA
+781 KSENDENA
-790 RKVFDGKI
+790 KKVFNGI
-798 QSNLLTFD
+798 MEYNPISTQNR
-806 NQASIIF
+806 ASIIF
-813 EIKDPSLAKYWRLF
+813 EMKDPSLAKYWRLF
-827 NDSSKDKDDYI
+827 NDSSKDKKDYI

-852 EADVKTSLEKSGD
+852 EADVKTSLEKSDD
-865 WVTVSTYSGEEKV
+865 WQTVSTYSGQEQV
-878 YSHSLDNISA
+878 FSHALDNISA
-888 KYWRVTVDTKGGQ
+888 KYWRITVDTKGGN
-901 YSSPSLPELQILG
+901 YSWPSLPELQILG
-914 YPLPNADAIM
+914 YPLPNADTIM
-924 KTVTAAKELSQQ
+924 KTVTTAKGLSQQ
-936 KDKFPQQV
+936 KDKFSQKM
-944 LGELITKEA
+944 LDELK
-953 AVEASLTSKMFDI
+953 
-966 AVINTNVEALKNVVD
+966 
-981 ECLAYDKNKETAFKA
+981 
-996 TEDYRAAVNR
+996 
-1006 IKAERVTAEEMAQ
+1006 IKEMA
-1019 FKDLTEKAA
+1019 LETS
-1028 WLNSKIEA
+1028 LNSKIFDVTA
-1036 KLADRGYDTD
+1036 INANAG
-1046 LMGLVDKLTPITE
+1046 V
-1059 ALKLFAK
+1059 LKDCIEKRQLLKK

>member
-1 MDKRLLVKRTL
+1 MDKHLLVKRTL
-12 GCVCAATMM
+12 GCVCAATLM
-21 GATLVTHHDSLNT
+21 GAALATHHDSLNT
-34 VIAEEKTVQVQ
+34 VKAEEKTVQVQ
-45 KELPFIDSLHYLS
+45 KKLPSIDSLHYLS

-70 KVGEASQK
+70 KAGQESQK

-84 KAQQADKQAQALAE
+84 KAQQADKQAQELAK

-105 PMKPLHGP
+105 PMKPLHSP

-125 TSDPSEKDKVN
+125 TSDPTEKDKVN

-146 LAFVFHD
+146 LAFIFHD

-161 WKELATKHV
+161 WKELAIKHV

-198 EDASKYPNTPE
+198 EDTSKYPNTPE

-232 VDIERDSIPKVN
+232 VDVEHDSIPKVN
-244 GEVSDEN
+244 GKASDEN
-251 LKRSIHVFEEIG
+251 LKRSIDVFEEIG
-263 KLIGPKGADKSRLF
+263 KLIGSKGADKSRLF

-314 FQNDTKLVTETP
+314 FQNDTRLVTETP

-341 YMVGFSFYEEKA
+341 YMIGFSFYEERA
-353 GSGNLWYDINTR
+353 GSGNLWYDINSR
-365 KDEDTANGINTDITG
+365 KDEDKANGINTDITG

-392 TGGVKGGIFSYAVDR
+392 TGGVKGGIFSYAIDR

-421 KRSQMQVDEI
+421 KRSQTQVDEI

-442 SKALKQVM
+442 SKALKTVM

-472 VIAQVGTRKGDLERF
+472 VMAQVGTRKGDLERF

-506 FKKLSQLD
+506 FKKLAQLD

-525 RSVLP
+525 QSVLP
-530 ANMKSGKDT
+530 ANMKPGKDT

-548 KNSKEE
+548 KDNKEE
-554 PATIPPVSLTISGL
+554 PATIPPVSLKVSGL

-609 GTENRQIFD
+609 GTQNRQIFD
-618 VMRSTVSNHVRSNE
+618 TMLSTVSNHVGSNE
-632 QTVRFDKQKPTGHYP
+632 QTVKFDKQKPTGHYP
-647 TTYGTTSLR
+647 DTYGKTSLR
-656 LPKAEGNIDLQSRLL
+656 LPVANEKVDLQSQLL

-687 YKAYQNQKI
+687 YKAYQNHKI
-696 AGRNFV
+696 AGRSFV
-702 DPDYHYNNFKV
+702 DSNYHYNNFKV
-713 SYDNYTLT
+713 SYENYTVK
-721 VTDSTLGTTTDKRL
+721 VTDSTLGTTTDKTL
-735 ATDKEETYNVDFFSP
+735 ATDKEETYKVDFFSP

-766 EKTMMVNLAEGATVI
+766 EKTMMVNLAAGATVI
-781 GGSADSVNA
+781 KSENDENA
-790 RKVFDGKI
+790 KKVFNGIMEYNPLSFNNK
-798 QSNLLTFD
+798 S
-806 NQASIIF
+806 SIIF
-813 EIKDPSLAKYWRLF
+813 EMKDPSLAKYWRLF
-827 NDSSKDKDDYI
+827 NDSSKGKDDYI

-852 EADVKTSLEKSGD
+852 EADVKTSLEKSDD
-865 WVTVSTYSGEEKV
+865 WQTVSTYSGQEQV
-878 YSHSLDNISA
+878 FSHALDNISA
-888 KYWRVTVDTKGGQ
+888 KYWRITVDNKKNQ
-901 YSSPSLPELQILG
+901 YGCVSLPELQILG
-914 YPLPNADAIM
+914 YPLPNADTIM

-936 KDKFPQQV
+936 KDKFSQKM
-944 LGELITKEA
+944 LDELK
-953 AVEASLTSKMFDI
+953 
-966 AVINTNVEALKNVVD
+966 
-981 ECLAYDKNKETAFKA
+981 
-996 TEDYRAAVNR
+996 
-1006 IKAERVTAEEMAQ
+1006 IKEMA
-1019 FKDLTEKAA
+1019 LETS
-1028 WLNSKIEA
+1028 LNSKIFDVTA
-1036 KLADRGYDTD
+1036 INANAG
-1046 LMGLVDKLTPITE
+1046 V
-1059 ALKLFAK
+1059 LKDCIEKRQLLKK

>member
-1 MDKRLLVKRTL
+1 MDKHLLVKRTL
-12 GCVCAATMM
+12 GCVCAATLM
-21 GATLVTHHDSLNT
+21 GAALATHHDSLNT
-34 VIAEEKTVQVQ
+34 VKAEEKTVQVQ
-45 KELPFIDSLHYLS
+45 KELSSIDSLHYLS

-70 KVGEASQK
+70 KEKVPEK

-84 KAQQADKQAQALAE
+84 KAQQADKQAQELTK

-125 TSDPSEKDKVN
+125 TSDPTEKDKVN

-146 LAFVFHD
+146 LAFIFHD

-198 EDASKYPNTPE
+198 EDTSKYPNTPE

-232 VDIERDSIPKVN
+232 VDVEHDSIPKVN
-244 GEVSDEN
+244 GKASDEN
-251 LKRSIHVFEEIG
+251 LKRSIDVFEEIG
-263 KLIGPKGADKSRLF
+263 KLIGPKGVDKSRLF

-341 YMVGFSFYEEKA
+341 YMIGFSFYEERA
-353 GSGNLWYDINTR
+353 GSGNLWYDINSR
-365 KDEDTANGINTDITG
+365 KDDDKANGINTDITG

-392 TGGVKGGIFSYAVDR
+392 TGGVKGGIFSYAIDR
-407 DGVAHQPEKVAQQD
+407 DGVAHQPKQIAEKD
-421 KRSQMQVDEI
+421 KQNVKNNQPQIPEI

-442 SKALKQVM
+442 SKALKTVM

-472 VIAQVGTRKGDLERF
+472 VMAQVGTRKGDLERF

-506 FKKLSQLD
+506 FKKLAQLD

-525 RSVLP
+525 QSVLP
-530 ANMKSGKDT
+530 ANMKPGKDT

-548 KNSKEE
+548 KDNKEE
-554 PATIPPVSLTISGL
+554 PATIPPVSLKVSGL

-618 VMRSTVSNHVRSNE
+618 TMLSTISNHVGSNE
-632 QTVRFDKQKPTGHYP
+632 QTVKFDKQKPTGHYP
-647 TTYGTTSLR
+647 DTYGKTSLR
-656 LPKAEGNIDLQSRLL
+656 LPVAEGNIDLQSQLL

-687 YKAYQNQKI
+687 YKAYQNHKI
-696 AGRNFV
+696 AGRSFV
-702 DPDYHYNNFKV
+702 DSNYHYNNFKV
-713 SYDNYTLT
+713 SYENYTVK
-721 VTDSTLGTTTDKRL
+721 VTDSTLGTTTDKTL
-735 ATDKEETYNVDFFSP
+735 ATDKEETYKVDFFSP

-781 GGSADSVNA
+781 GGSADSQA
-790 RKVFDGKI
+790 ALKAFDGVI
-798 QSNLLTFD
+798 EYNPISTQNR
-806 NQASIIF
+806 ASIIF
-813 EIKDPSLAKYWRLF
+813 EMKDPSLAKYWRLF
-827 NDSSKDKDDYI
+827 NDSSKGEDDYI

-852 EADVKTSLEKSGD
+852 EADVKMSLEKSDD
-865 WVTVSTYSGEEKV
+865 WQTVSTYSGQEQV
-878 YSHSLDNISA
+878 FSHALDNISA
-888 KYWRVTVDTKGGQ
+888 KYWRVTVDTKGGN
-901 YSSPSLPELQILG
+901 YSWPSLPELQILG
-914 YPLPNADAIM
+914 YPLPNADTIM
-924 KTVTAAKELSQQ
+924 KTVTTAKELSQQ
-936 KDKFPQQV
+936 KDKFSQKI
-944 LGELITKEA
+944 LDELK
-953 AVEASLTSKMFDI
+953 
-966 AVINTNVEALKNVVD
+966 
-981 ECLAYDKNKETAFKA
+981 
-996 TEDYRAAVNR
+996 
-1006 IKAERVTAEEMAQ
+1006 IKEMA
-1019 FKDLTEKAA
+1019 LETS
-1028 WLNSKIEA
+1028 LNSKIFDVTA
-1036 KLADRGYDTD
+1036 IDANAG
-1046 LMGLVDKLTPITE
+1046 V
-1059 ALKLFAK
+1059 LKDCIEKRQLLKK

>member
-1 MDKRLLVKRTL
+1 MDKHLLVKRTL
-12 GCVCAATMM
+12 GCVCAATLM
-21 GATLVTHHDSLNT
+21 GAALATHHDSLNT
-34 VIAEEKTVQVQ
+34 VKAEEKTVQVQ
-45 KELPFIDSLHYLS
+45 KELPSIDSLHYLS

-70 KVGEASQK
+70 KARQESQK
-78 VKEILA
+78 GKEILA
-84 KAQQADKQAQALAE
+84 KAQQADKQAQELAK

-125 TSDPSEKDKVN
+125 TSDPTEKDKVN

-146 LAFVFHD
+146 LAFIFHD

-198 EDASKYPNTPE
+198 EDTSKYPNTPE

-232 VDIERDSIPKVN
+232 VDVEHDSIPKVN
-244 GEVSDEN
+244 GKASDEN
-251 LKRSIHVFEEIG
+251 LKRSIDVFEEIG
-263 KLIGPKGADKSRLF
+263 KLIGPKGVDKSRLF

-288 PLIERGAPYIDLLL
+288 PLIERGAPYINLLL
-302 VQVYGARGEQGE
+302 VQIYGSQGE
-314 FQNDTKLVTETP
+314 KGVFQNDTKLVTDTP

-341 YMVGFSFYEEKA
+341 YMIGFSFYEERA
-353 GSGNLWYDINTR
+353 GSGNLWYDINSR
-365 KDEDTANGINTDITG
+365 KDDDKANGINTDITG

-392 TGGVKGGIFSYAVDR
+392 TGGVKGGIFSYAIDR

-421 KRSQMQVDEI
+421 KRSQTQVDEI

-442 SKALKQVM
+442 SKALKTVM

-472 VIAQVGTRKGDLERF
+472 VMAQVGTRKGDLERF

-506 FKKLSQLD
+506 FKKLAQLD

-525 RSVLP
+525 QSVLP
-530 ANMKSGKDT
+530 ANMKPGKDT

-548 KNSKEE
+548 KDNKEE
-554 PATIPPVSLTISGL
+554 PATIPPVSLKVSGL

-618 VMRSTVSNHVRSNE
+618 TMLSTVSNHVGSNE
-632 QTVRFDKQKPTGHYP
+632 QTVKFDKQKPTGHYP
-647 TTYGTTSLR
+647 DTYGKTSLR
-656 LPKAEGNIDLQSRLL
+656 LPVAEGSIDLQSQLL

-687 YKAYQNQKI
+687 YKAYQNHKI
-696 AGRNFV
+696 AGRSFV
-702 DPDYHYNNFKV
+702 DSNYHYNNFKV
-713 SYDNYTLT
+713 SYENYTVK
-721 VTDSTLGTTTDKRL
+721 VTDSTLGTTTDKTL
-735 ATDKEETYNVDFFSP
+735 ATDKEETYKVDFFSP

-781 GGSADSVNA
+781 GGSADPVNA
-790 RKVFDGKI
+790 RKVFDSEI

-813 EIKDPSLAKYWRLF
+813 EMKNPSLAKYWRLF
-827 NDSSKDKDDYI
+827 NDSSKDKKDYI

-852 EADVKTSLEKSGD
+852 EADVKTSLEKSDD
-865 WVTVSTYSGEEKV
+865 WQTVSTYSGQEQV
-878 YSHSLDNISA
+878 FSHALDNISA
-888 KYWRVTVDTKGGQ
+888 KYWRITVDNKKNQ
-901 YSSPSLPELQILG
+901 YGYVSLPELQILG
-914 YPLPNADAIM
+914 YPLPNADTIM
-924 KTVTAAKELSQQ
+924 KTVTTAKGLIQQ
-936 KDKFPQQV
+936 KDKFSQKM
-944 LGELITKEA
+944 LDELK
-953 AVEASLTSKMFDI
+953 
-966 AVINTNVEALKNVVD
+966 
-981 ECLAYDKNKETAFKA
+981 
-996 TEDYRAAVNR
+996 
-1006 IKAERVTAEEMAQ
+1006 IKEMA
-1019 FKDLTEKAA
+1019 LETS
-1028 WLNSKIEA
+1028 LNSKIFDVTA
-1036 KLADRGYDTD
+1036 INANAG
-1046 LMGLVDKLTPITE
+1046 V
-1059 ALKLFAK
+1059 LKDCIEKRQLLKK

>member
-1 MDKRLLVKRTL
+1 MDKHLLVKRTL
-12 GCVCAATMM
+12 GCVCAATLM
-21 GATLVTHHDSLNT
+21 GAALATHHDSLNT
-34 VIAEEKTVQVQ
+34 VKAEEKTVQVQ
-45 KELPFIDSLHYLS
+45 KELSSIDSLHYLS

-70 KVGEASQK
+70 KAGQESQK

-84 KAQQADKQAQALAE
+84 KAQQADKQAQELAK

-125 TSDPSEKDKVN
+125 TSDPTEKDKVN

-146 LAFVFHD
+146 LAFIFHD

-198 EDASKYPNTPE
+198 EDTSKYPNTPE

-232 VDIERDSIPKVN
+232 VDVEHDSIPKVDKKEDTA
-244 GEVSDEN
+244 GVE
-251 LKRSIHVFEEIG
+251 RSIQVFEEIG

-314 FQNDTKLVTETP
+314 FQNDTRLVTETP

-341 YMVGFSFYEEKA
+341 YMIGFSFYEENA
-353 GSGNLWYDINTR
+353 QEGNLWYDINSR
-365 KDEDTANGINTDITG
+365 KDEDKANGINTDITG

-392 TGGVKGGIFSYAVDR
+392 TGGVKGGIFSYAIDR
-407 DGVAHQPEKVAQQD
+407 DGVAHQPKQIAEKD
-421 KRSQMQVDEI
+421 KQNVKNNQPQIPEI

-442 SKALKQVM
+442 SKALKTVM

-472 VIAQVGTRKGDLERF
+472 VMAQVGTRKGDLERF

-506 FKKLSQLD
+506 FKKLAQLD

-525 RSVLP
+525 QSVLP
-530 ANMKSGKDT
+530 ANMKPGKDT

-548 KNSKEE
+548 QDNKEE
-554 PATIPPVSLTISGL
+554 PATIPPVSLKVSGL

-618 VMRSTVSNHVRSNE
+618 TMLSTVSNHVGSNE
-632 QTVRFDKQKPTGHYP
+632 QTVKFDKQKPTGHYP
-647 TTYGTTSLR
+647 DTYGKTSLR
-656 LPKAEGNIDLQSRLL
+656 LLVANEKVDLQSQLL

-687 YKAYQNQKI
+687 YKAYQNQQI
-696 AGRNFV
+696 AGRSFV
-702 DPDYHYNNFKV
+702 DSNYHYNNFKV
-713 SYDNYTLT
+713 SYENYTVK
-721 VTDSTLGTTTDKRL
+721 VTDSTLGTTTDKTL
-735 ATDKEETYNVDFFSP
+735 ATDKEETYKVDFFSP

-781 GGSADSVNA
+781 GGSADPVNA
-790 RKVFDGKI
+790 RKVFDSEI

-813 EIKDPSLAKYWRLF
+813 EMKDPSLAKYWRLF
-827 NDSSKDKDDYI
+827 NDSSKGKDDYI

-852 EADVKTSLEKSGD
+852 EADVKTSLEKSDD
-865 WVTVSTYSGEEKV
+865 WQTVSTYSGQEQV
-878 YSHSLDNISA
+878 FSHALDNISA
-888 KYWRVTVDTKGGQ
+888 KYWRITVDNKKNQ
-901 YSSPSLPELQILG
+901 YGCVSLPELQILG
-914 YPLPNADAIM
+914 YPLPNADTIM
-924 KTVTAAKELSQQ
+924 KTVTTTKGLSQQ
-936 KDKFPQQV
+936 KDKFSQKM
-944 LGELITKEA
+944 LDELK
-953 AVEASLTSKMFDI
+953 
-966 AVINTNVEALKNVVD
+966 
-981 ECLAYDKNKETAFKA
+981 
-996 TEDYRAAVNR
+996 
-1006 IKAERVTAEEMAQ
+1006 IKEMA
-1019 FKDLTEKAA
+1019 LETS
-1028 WLNSKIEA
+1028 LNSKIFDVTA
-1036 KLADRGYDTD
+1036 INANAG
-1046 LMGLVDKLTPITE
+1046 V
-1059 ALKLFAK
+1059 LKDCIEKRQLLKK

>member
-1 MDKRLLVKRTL
+1 MDKHLLVKRTL
-12 GCVCAATMM
+12 GCVCAATLM
-21 GATLVTHHDSLNT
+21 GAALATHHDSLNT
-34 VIAEEKTVQVQ
+34 VKAEEKTVQVQ
-45 KELPFIDSLHYLS
+45 KELSSIDSLHYLS

-70 KVGEASQK
+70 KEKVPEK

-84 KAQQADKQAQALAE
+84 KAQQADKQAQELTK

-125 TSDPSEKDKVN
+125 TSDPTEKDKVN

-146 LAFVFHD
+146 LAFIFHD

-198 EDASKYPNTPE
+198 EDTSKYPNTPE

-232 VDIERDSIPKVN
+232 VDVEHDSIPKVN
-244 GEVSDEN
+244 GKASDEN
-251 LKRSIHVFEEIG
+251 LKRSIDVFEEIG
-263 KLIGPKGADKSRLF
+263 KLIGPKGVDKSRLF

-341 YMVGFSFYEEKA
+341 YMIGFSFYEERA
-353 GSGNLWYDINTR
+353 GSGNLWYDINSR
-365 KDEDTANGINTDITG
+365 KDDDKANGINTDITG

-392 TGGVKGGIFSYAVDR
+392 TGGVKGGIFSYAIDR
-407 DGVAHQPEKVAQQD
+407 DGVAHQPKQIAEKD
-421 KRSQMQVDEI
+421 KQNVKNNQPQIPEI

-442 SKALKQVM
+442 SKALKTVM

-472 VIAQVGTRKGDLERF
+472 VMAQVGTRKGDLERF

-506 FKKLSQLD
+506 FKKLAQLD

-525 RSVLP
+525 QSVLP
-530 ANMKSGKDT
+530 ANMKPGKDT

-548 KNSKEE
+548 KDNKEE
-554 PATIPPVSLTISGL
+554 PATIPPVSLKVSGL

-618 VMRSTVSNHVRSNE
+618 TMLSTISNHVGSNE
-632 QTVRFDKQKPTGHYP
+632 QTVKFDKQKPTGHYP
-647 TTYGTTSLR
+647 DTYGKTSLR
-656 LPKAEGNIDLQSRLL
+656 LPVAEGNIDLQSQLL

-687 YKAYQNQKI
+687 YKAYQNHKI
-696 AGRNFV
+696 AGRSFV
-702 DPDYHYNNFKV
+702 DSNYHYNNFKV
-713 SYDNYTLT
+713 SYENYTVK
-721 VTDSTLGTTTDKRL
+721 VTDSTLGTTTDKTL
-735 ATDKEETYNVDFFSP
+735 ATDKEETYKVDFFSP

-781 GGSADSVNA
+781 GGSADSQA
-790 RKVFDGKI
+790 ALKAFDGVI
-798 QSNLLTFD
+798 EYNPISTQNR
-806 NQASIIF
+806 ASIIF
-813 EIKDPSLAKYWRLF
+813 EMKDPSLAKYWRLF
-827 NDSSKDKDDYI
+827 NDSSKGEDDYI

-845 FTGQLNA
+845 FTGQLNV
-852 EADVKTSLEKSGD
+852 EADVKTSLEKSDD
-865 WVTVSTYSGEEKV
+865 WQTVSTYSGQEQV
-878 YSHSLDNISA
+878 FSHALDNISA
-888 KYWRVTVDTKGGQ
+888 KYWRVTVDTKGGN
-901 YSSPSLPELQILG
+901 YSWPSLPELQILG
-914 YPLPNADAIM
+914 YPLPNADTIM
-924 KTVTAAKELSQQ
+924 KTVTTAKELSQQ
-936 KDKFPQQV
+936 KDKFSQKI
-944 LGELITKEA
+944 LDELK
-953 AVEASLTSKMFDI
+953 
-966 AVINTNVEALKNVVD
+966 
-981 ECLAYDKNKETAFKA
+981 
-996 TEDYRAAVNR
+996 
-1006 IKAERVTAEEMAQ
+1006 IKEMA
-1019 FKDLTEKAA
+1019 LETS
-1028 WLNSKIEA
+1028 LNSKIFDVTA
-1036 KLADRGYDTD
+1036 IDANAG
-1046 LMGLVDKLTPITE
+1046 V
-1059 ALKLFAK
+1059 LKDCIEKRQLLKK

>member
-1 MDKRLLVKRTL
+1 MDKHLLVKRTL
-12 GCVCAATMM
+12 GCVCAATLM
-21 GATLVTHHDSLNT
+21 GAALATHHDSLNT
-34 VIAEEKTVQVQ
+34 VKAEEKTVQVQ
-45 KELPFIDSLHYLS
+45 KELPSIDSLHYLS

-70 KVGEASQK
+70 KAGQESQK

-84 KAQQADKQAQALAE
+84 KAHQADKQAQELAK

-146 LAFVFHD
+146 LAFIFHD

-198 EDASKYPNTPE
+198 EDTSKYPNTPE

-232 VDIERDSIPKVN
+232 VDVEHDSIPKVN
-244 GEVSDEN
+244 GKASDEN
-251 LKRSIHVFEEIG
+251 LKRSIQVFEEIG

-277 IMDSTYMADKN
+277 IMDSTYMAEKN
-288 PLIERGAPYIDLLL
+288 PLIERGAPYINLLL
-302 VQVYGARGEQGE
+302 VQVYGSQGE
-314 FQNDTKLVTETP
+314 KGVFQNDTKLVTDTP

-341 YMVGFSFYEEKA
+341 YMIGFSFYEERA
-353 GSGNLWYDINTR
+353 GSGNLWYDINSR
-365 KDEDTANGINTDITG
+365 KDEDKANGINTDITG

-407 DGVAHQPEKVAQQD
+407 DGVAHQPKQIAEKD
-421 KRSQMQVDEI
+421 KQNVKNNQPQIPEI

-442 SKALKQVM
+442 SKALKTVM

-472 VIAQVGTRKGDLERF
+472 VMAQVGTRKGDLERF

-506 FKKLSQLD
+506 FKKLAQLD

-525 RSVLP
+525 QSVLP
-530 ANMKSGKDT
+530 ANMKPGKDT

-548 KNSKEE
+548 KDSKEE
-554 PATIPPVSLTISGL
+554 PATIPPVSLKVSGL

-618 VMRSTVSNHVRSNE
+618 TMLSTVSNHVGSNE
-632 QTVRFDKQKPTGHYP
+632 QTVTFDKQKPTGHYP
-647 TTYGTTSLR
+647 DTYGKTSLR
-656 LPKAEGNIDLQSRLL
+656 LPVANEKVDLQSQLL

-687 YKAYQNQKI
+687 YKAYQNQQI
-696 AGRNFV
+696 AGRSFV
-702 DPDYHYNNFKV
+702 DSNYHYNNFKV
-713 SYDNYTLT
+713 SYDNYTVK
-721 VTDSTLGTTTDKRL
+721 VTDSTLGTTTDKTL
-735 ATDKEETYNVDFFSP
+735 ATDKEETYKVDFFSP

-766 EKTMMVNLAEGATVI
+766 EKTMMVNLAEGVTVI
-781 GGSADSVNA
+781 GGSADPVNA
-790 RKVFDGKI
+790 RKVFDSEI

-813 EIKDPSLAKYWRLF
+813 EMKNPSLAKYWRLF
-827 NDSSKDKDDYI
+827 NDSSKDKKDYI

-852 EADVKTSLEKSGD
+852 EADVKTSLEKSDD
-865 WVTVSTYSGEEKV
+865 WQTVSTYSGQEQV
-878 YSHSLDNISA
+878 FSHALDNISA
-888 KYWRVTVDTKGGQ
+888 KYWRVTVDTKGGN
-901 YSSPSLPELQILG
+901 YSWPSLPELQILG
-914 YPLPNADAIM
+914 YPLPNADTIM
-924 KTVTAAKELSQQ
+924 KTVTTAKGLSQQ
-936 KDKFPQQV
+936 KDKFSQKM
-944 LGELITKEA
+944 LDELK
-953 AVEASLTSKMFDI
+953 
-966 AVINTNVEALKNVVD
+966 
-981 ECLAYDKNKETAFKA
+981 
-996 TEDYRAAVNR
+996 
-1006 IKAERVTAEEMAQ
+1006 IKEMA
-1019 FKDLTEKAA
+1019 LETS
-1028 WLNSKIEA
+1028 LNSKIFDVTA
-1036 KLADRGYDTD
+1036 INANAG
-1046 LMGLVDKLTPITE
+1046 V
-1059 ALKLFAK
+1059 LKDCIEKRQLLKK

>member
-1 MDKRLLVKRTL
+1 MDKHLLVKRTL
-12 GCVCAATMM
+12 GCVCAATLM
-21 GATLVTHHDSLNT
+21 GAALATHHDSLNT
-34 VIAEEKTVQVQ
+34 VKAEEKTVQVQ
-45 KELPFIDSLHYLS
+45 KELPSIDSLHYLS

-70 KVGEASQK
+70 KAGQESQK

-84 KAQQADKQAQALAE
+84 KAQQADKQAQELAK

-125 TSDPSEKDKVN
+125 TSDPTEKDKVN

-146 LAFVFHD
+146 LAFIFHD

-198 EDASKYPNTPE
+198 EDTSKYPNTPE

-232 VDIERDSIPKVN
+232 VDVEHDSIPKVDKKEDTA
-244 GEVSDEN
+244 GVE
-251 LKRSIHVFEEIG
+251 RSIQVFEEIG
-263 KLIGPKGADKSRLF
+263 KLIGPKGVDKSRLF

-288 PLIERGAPYIDLLL
+288 PLIERGAPYINLLL
-302 VQVYGARGEQGE
+302 VQVYGSQGE
-314 FQNDTKLVTETP
+314 KGGWEPVSNRPEKTM

-341 YMVGFSFYEEKA
+341 YMIGFSFYEERA
-353 GSGNLWYDINTR
+353 GSGNLWYDINVE
-365 KDEDTANGINTDITG
+365 DESNPNVGKEIKG
-380 TRAERYARWQPK
+380 TRAERYAKWQPK

-407 DGVAHQPEKVAQQD
+407 DGVAHPK
-421 KRSQMQVDEI
+421 KNGYKNPKL
-431 TDNIFHSDYSV
+431 DNIVTSDYSV
-442 SKALKQVM
+442 SKALKTVM

-472 VIAQVGTRKGDLERF
+472 VMAQVGTRKGDLERF

-506 FKKLSQLD
+506 FKKLAQLD

-530 ANMKSGKDT
+530 ANMKPGKDT

-548 KNSKEE
+548 KDNKEE
-554 PATIPPVSLTISGL
+554 PATIPPVSLKVSGL

-618 VMRSTVSNHVRSNE
+618 TMLSTVSNHVGSNE
-632 QTVRFDKQKPTGHYP
+632 QTVKFDKQKPTGHYP
-647 TTYGTTSLR
+647 DTYGKTSLR
-656 LPKAEGNIDLQSRLL
+656 LPVAEGNIDLQSQLL

-687 YKAYQNQKI
+687 YKAYQNHKI
-696 AGRNFV
+696 AGRSFV
-702 DPDYHYNNFKV
+702 DSNYHYNNFKV
-713 SYDNYTLT
+713 SYENYTVK
-721 VTDSTLGTTTDKRL
+721 VTDSTLGTTTDKTL
-735 ATDKEETYNVDFFSP
+735 ATDKEETYKVDFFSP

-781 GGSADSVNA
+781 GGSADPVNA
-790 RKVFDGKI
+790 RKVFDSEI

-813 EIKDPSLAKYWRLF
+813 EMKNPSLAKYWRLF
-827 NDSSKDKDDYI
+827 NDSSKDKKDYI

-852 EADVKTSLEKSGD
+852 EADVKTSLEKSDD
-865 WVTVSTYSGEEKV
+865 WQTVSTYSGQEQV
-878 YSHSLDNISA
+878 FSHALDNISA
-888 KYWRVTVDTKGGQ
+888 KYWRITVDNKKNQ
-901 YSSPSLPELQILG
+901 YGYVSLPELQILG
-914 YPLPNADAIM
+914 YPLPNADTIM
-924 KTVTAAKELSQQ
+924 KTVTIAKGLSQQ
-936 KDKFPQQV
+936 KDKFSQKM
-944 LGELITKEA
+944 LDELK
-953 AVEASLTSKMFDI
+953 
-966 AVINTNVEALKNVVD
+966 
-981 ECLAYDKNKETAFKA
+981 
-996 TEDYRAAVNR
+996 
-1006 IKAERVTAEEMAQ
+1006 IKEMA
-1019 FKDLTEKAA
+1019 LETS
-1028 WLNSKIEA
+1028 LNSKIFDVTA
-1036 KLADRGYDTD
+1036 INANAG
-1046 LMGLVDKLTPITE
+1046 V
-1059 ALKLFAK
+1059 LKECIEKRQLLKK

>member
-1 MDKRLLVKRTL
+1 MDKHLLVKRTL
-12 GCVCAATMM
+12 GCVCAATLM
-21 GATLVTHHDSLNT
+21 GAALATHHDSLNT
-34 VIAEEKTVQVQ
+34 VKAEEKTVQVQ
-45 KELPFIDSLHYLS
+45 KELPSIDSLHYLS

-70 KVGEASQK
+70 KAGQESQK
-78 VKEILA
+78 GKEILA
-84 KAQQADKQAQALAE
+84 KAQQADKQAQELAK

-125 TSDPSEKDKVN
+125 TSDPTEKDKVN

-146 LAFVFHD
+146 LAFIFHD

-198 EDASKYPNTPE
+198 EDTSKYPNTPE

-232 VDIERDSIPKVN
+232 VDVEHDSIPKVN
-244 GEVSDEN
+244 GEASDEN
-251 LKRSIHVFEEIG
+251 LKRSIDVFEEIG
-263 KLIGPKGADKSRLF
+263 KLIGPKGVDKSRLF

-341 YMVGFSFYEEKA
+341 YMIGFSFYEERA
-353 GSGNLWYDINTR
+353 GSGNLWYDINSR

-392 TGGVKGGIFSYAVDR
+392 TGGIKGGIFSYAIDR
-407 DGVAHQPEKVAQQD
+407 DGVAHQPKQIAEKD
-421 KRSQMQVDEI
+421 KQNVKNNQPQIPEI

-442 SKALKQVM
+442 SKALKTVM

-472 VIAQVGTRKGDLERF
+472 VMAQVGTRKGDLERF

-506 FKKLSQLD
+506 FKKLAQLD

-525 RSVLP
+525 QSVLP
-530 ANMKSGKDT
+530 ANMKPGKDT

-548 KNSKEE
+548 KDNKEE
-554 PATIPPVSLTISGL
+554 PATIPPVSLKVSGL

-609 GTENRQIFD
+609 GTQNRQIFD
-618 VMRSTVSNHVRSNE
+618 TMLSTVSNHVGSNE
-632 QTVRFDKQKPTGHYP
+632 QTVKFDKQKPTGHYP
-647 TTYGTTSLR
+647 DTYGKTSLR
-656 LPKAEGNIDLQSRLL
+656 LPVANEKVDLQSQLL

-687 YKAYQNQKI
+687 YKAYQNHKI
-696 AGRNFV
+696 AGRSFV
-702 DPDYHYNNFKV
+702 DSNYHYNNFKV
-713 SYDNYTLT
+713 SYENYTVK
-721 VTDSTLGTTTDKRL
+721 VTDSTLGTTTDKTL
-735 ATDKEETYNVDFFSP
+735 ATDKEETYKVDFFSP

-766 EKTMMVNLAEGATVI
+766 EKTMMVNLAAGATVI
-781 GGSADSVNA
+781 GGSADSQA
-790 RKVFDGKI
+790 ALKAFDGVI
-798 QSNLLTFD
+798 EYNPISTQNR
-806 NQASIIF
+806 ASIIF
-813 EIKDPSLAKYWRLF
+813 EMKDPSLAKYWRLF
-827 NDSSKDKDDYI
+827 NDSSKGKDDYI

-852 EADVKTSLEKSGD
+852 KADVKTSLEKSDD
-865 WVTVSTYSGEEKV
+865 WQTVSTYSGQEQV
-878 YSHSLDNISA
+878 FSHALDNISA
-888 KYWRVTVDTKGGQ
+888 KYWRITVDNKKNQ
-901 YSSPSLPELQILG
+901 YGYVSLPELQILG
-914 YPLPNADAIM
+914 YPLPNADTIM
-924 KTVTAAKELSQQ
+924 KTVTTAKGLSQQ
-936 KDKFPQQV
+936 KDKFSQKM
-944 LGELITKEA
+944 LDELK
-953 AVEASLTSKMFDI
+953 
-966 AVINTNVEALKNVVD
+966 
-981 ECLAYDKNKETAFKA
+981 
-996 TEDYRAAVNR
+996 
-1006 IKAERVTAEEMAQ
+1006 IKEMA
-1019 FKDLTEKAA
+1019 LETS
-1028 WLNSKIEA
+1028 LNSKIFDVTA
-1036 KLADRGYDTD
+1036 INANAG
-1046 LMGLVDKLTPITE
+1046 V
-1059 ALKLFAK
+1059 LKDCIEKRQLLKK

>member
-1 MDKRLLVKRTL
+1 MDKHLLVKRTL
-12 GCVCAATMM
+12 GCVCAATLM
-21 GATLVTHHDSLNT
+21 GAALATHHDSLNT
-34 VIAEEKTVQVQ
+34 VKAEEKTVQVQ
-45 KELPFIDSLHYLS
+45 KELPSIDSLHYLS

-70 KVGEASQK
+70 KAGQESQK
-78 VKEILA
+78 GKEILA
-84 KAQQADKQAQALAE
+84 KAQQADKQAQELAK

-125 TSDPSEKDKVN
+125 TSDPTEKDKVN

-146 LAFVFHD
+146 LAFIFHD

-198 EDASKYPNTPE
+198 EDTSKYPNTPE

-232 VDIERDSIPKVN
+232 VDVEHDSIPKVDKKEDTA
-244 GEVSDEN
+244 GVE
-251 LKRSIHVFEEIG
+251 RSIQVFEEIG

-314 FQNDTKLVTETP
+314 FQNDTRLVTETP

-341 YMVGFSFYEEKA
+341 YMIGFSFYEERA
-353 GSGNLWYDINTR
+353 GSGNLWYDINSR
-365 KDEDTANGINTDITG
+365 KDEDKANGINTDITG

-392 TGGVKGGIFSYAVDR
+392 TGGVKGGIFSYAIDR
-407 DGVAHQPEKVAQQD
+407 DGVAHQPKQIAEKD
-421 KRSQMQVDEI
+421 KQNVKNNQPQIPEI

-442 SKALKQVM
+442 SKALKTVM

-472 VIAQVGTRKGDLERF
+472 VMAQVGTRKGDLERF

-506 FKKLSQLD
+506 FKKLAQLD

-525 RSVLP
+525 QSVLP
-530 ANMKSGKDT
+530 ANMKPGKDT

-548 KNSKEE
+548 KDNKEE
-554 PATIPPVSLTISGL
+554 PATIPPVSLKVSGL

-618 VMRSTVSNHVRSNE
+618 TMLSTISNHVGSNE
-632 QTVRFDKQKPTGHYP
+632 QTVKFDKQKPTGHYP
-647 TTYGTTSLR
+647 DTYGKTSLR
-656 LPKAEGNIDLQSRLL
+656 LPVANEKVDLQSQLL

-687 YKAYQNQKI
+687 YKAYQNHKI
-696 AGRNFV
+696 AGRSFV
-702 DPDYHYNNFKV
+702 DSNYHYNNFKV
-713 SYDNYTLT
+713 SYENYTVK
-721 VTDSTLGTTTDKRL
+721 VTDSTLGTTTDKTL
-735 ATDKEETYNVDFFSP
+735 ATDKEETYKVDFFSS

-766 EKTMMVNLAEGATVI
+766 EKTMMVNLAAGATVI
-781 GGSADSVNA
+781 KSENDENA
-790 RKVFDGKI
+790 KKVFNGIMEYNPLSFNNK
-798 QSNLLTFD
+798 S
-806 NQASIIF
+806 SIIF
-813 EIKDPSLAKYWRLF
+813 EMKDPSLAKYWRLF
-827 NDSSKDKDDYI
+827 NDSSKDKKDYI

-852 EADVKTSLEKSGD
+852 EADVKTSLEKSDD
-865 WVTVSTYSGEEKV
+865 WQTVSTYSGQEQV
-878 YSHSLDNISA
+878 FSHALDNISA
-888 KYWRVTVDTKGGQ
+888 KYWRITVDTKGGN
-901 YSSPSLPELQILG
+901 YSWPSLPELQILG
-914 YPLPNADAIM
+914 YPLPNADTIM
-924 KTVTAAKELSQQ
+924 KTVTTAKGLSQQ
-936 KDKFPQQV
+936 KDKFSQKM
-944 LGELITKEA
+944 LDELK
-953 AVEASLTSKMFDI
+953 
-966 AVINTNVEALKNVVD
+966 
-981 ECLAYDKNKETAFKA
+981 
-996 TEDYRAAVNR
+996 
-1006 IKAERVTAEEMAQ
+1006 IKEMA
-1019 FKDLTEKAA
+1019 LETS
-1028 WLNSKIEA
+1028 LNSKIFDVTA
-1036 KLADRGYDTD
+1036 INANAG
-1046 LMGLVDKLTPITE
+1046 V
-1059 ALKLFAK
+1059 LKDCIEKRQLLKK

>member
-1 MDKRLLVKRTL
+1 MDKHLLVKRTL
-12 GCVCAATMM
+12 GCVCAATLM
-21 GATLVTHHDSLNT
+21 GAALATHHDSLNT
-34 VIAEEKTVQVQ
+34 VKAEEKTVQVQ
-45 KELPFIDSLHYLS
+45 KELSSIDGLHYLS

-70 KVGEASQK
+70 KEKVPEK

-84 KAQQADKQAQALAE
+84 KAQQADKQAQELAK

-125 TSDPSEKDKVN
+125 TSDPTEKDKVN

-146 LAFVFHD
+146 LAFIFHD

-198 EDASKYPNTPE
+198 EDTSKYPNTPE
-209 GNKALAKAIVD
+209 GNKALAKSIVD

-232 VDIERDSIPKVN
+232 VDVEHDSIPKVDKKEDTA
-244 GEVSDEN
+244 GVE
-251 LKRSIHVFEEIG
+251 RSIQVFEEIG

-288 PLIERGAPYIDLLL
+288 PLIERGAPYINLLL
-302 VQVYGARGEQGE
+302 VQVYGSQGE
-314 FQNDTKLVTETP
+314 KGGWEPVSNRPEKTM

-341 YMVGFSFYEEKA
+341 YMIGFSFYEERA
-353 GSGNLWYDINTR
+353 GSGNLWYDINVE
-365 KDEDTANGINTDITG
+365 DESNPNIGKEIKG
-380 TRAERYARWQPK
+380 TRAERYAKWQPK

-407 DGVAHQPEKVAQQD
+407 DGVAHPK
-421 KRSQMQVDEI
+421 KNGYKNPKL
-431 TDNIFHSDYSV
+431 DNIVTSDYSV
-442 SKALKQVM
+442 SKALKTVM

-472 VIAQVGTRKGDLERF
+472 VMAQVGTRKGDLERF
-487 NGTLRL
+487 DGTLRL

-506 FKKLSQLD
+506 FKKLAQLD

-525 RSVLP
+525 QSVLP
-530 ANMKSGKDT
+530 ANMKPGKDT

-548 KNSKEE
+548 KDNKEE
-554 PATIPPVSLTISGL
+554 SATIPPVSLKVSGL

-618 VMRSTVSNHVRSNE
+618 TMLSTVSNHVGSNK
-632 QTVRFDKQKPTGHYP
+632 QTVKFDKQKPTGHYP
-647 TTYGTTSLR
+647 DTYGKTSLR
-656 LPKAEGNIDLQSRLL
+656 LPVANEKVDLQSQLL

-687 YKAYQNQKI
+687 YKAYQNHKI
-696 AGRNFV
+696 AGRSFV
-702 DPDYHYNNFKV
+702 DSNYHYNNFKV
-713 SYDNYTLT
+713 SYENYTVK
-721 VTDSTLGTTTDKRL
+721 VTDSTLGTTTDKTL
-735 ATDKEETYNVDFFSP
+735 ATDKEETYKVDFFSP

-766 EKTMMVNLAEGATVI
+766 EKTMMVNLAAGATVI
-781 GGSADSVNA
+781 KSENDENA
-790 RKVFDGKI
+790 KKVFNGI
-798 QSNLLTFD
+798 MEYNPISTQNR
-806 NQASIIF
+806 ASIIF

-827 NDSSKDKDDYI
+827 NDSSKDKKDYI

-852 EADVKTSLEKSGD
+852 EADVKTSLEKSDD
-865 WVTVSTYSGEEKV
+865 WQTVSTYSGQEQV
-878 YSHSLDNISA
+878 FSHALDNISA
-888 KYWRVTVDTKGGQ
+888 KYWRITVDNKKNQ
-901 YSSPSLPELQILG
+901 YGYVSLPELQILG
-914 YPLPNADAIM
+914 YPLPNADTIM
-924 KTVTAAKELSQQ
+924 KTVPAAKELSQQ
-936 KDKFPQQV
+936 KDKFSQKM
-944 LGELITKEA
+944 LDELK
-953 AVEASLTSKMFDI
+953 
-966 AVINTNVEALKNVVD
+966 
-981 ECLAYDKNKETAFKA
+981 
-996 TEDYRAAVNR
+996 
-1006 IKAERVTAEEMAQ
+1006 IKEMA
-1019 FKDLTEKAA
+1019 LETS
-1028 WLNSKIEA
+1028 LNSKIFDVTA
-1036 KLADRGYDTD
+1036 INANAG
-1046 LMGLVDKLTPITE
+1046 V
-1059 ALKLFAK
+1059 LKDCIEKRQLLKK

>member
-1 MDKRLLVKRTL
+1 MDKHLLVKRTL
-12 GCVCAATMM
+12 GCVCAATLM
-21 GATLVTHHDSLNT
+21 GAALATHHDSLNT
-34 VIAEEKTVQVQ
+34 VKAEEKTVQVQ
-45 KELPFIDSLHYLS
+45 KELSSIDSLHYLS

-70 KVGEASQK
+70 KAGQESQK

-84 KAQQADKQAQALAE
+84 KAQQADKQAQELAK

-125 TSDPSEKDKVN
+125 TSDPTEKDKVN

-146 LAFVFHD
+146 LAFIFHD

-198 EDASKYPNTPE
+198 EDTSKYPNTPE

-232 VDIERDSIPKVN
+232 VDVEHDSIPKVN
-244 GEVSDEN
+244 GKASDEN
-251 LKRSIHVFEEIG
+251 LKRSIQVFEEIG
-263 KLIGPKGADKSRLF
+263 KLIGPKGVDKSRLF

-288 PLIERGAPYIDLLL
+288 PLIERGAPYINLLL
-302 VQVYGARGEQGE
+302 VQIYGSQGE
-314 FQNDTKLVTETP
+314 KGVFQNDTKLVTDTP

-341 YMVGFSFYEEKA
+341 YMIGFSFYEERA
-353 GSGNLWYDINTR
+353 GSGNLWYDINSR
-365 KDEDTANGINTDITG
+365 KDDDKANGINTDITG

-392 TGGVKGGIFSYAVDR
+392 TGGVKGGIFSYAIDR

-421 KRSQMQVDEI
+421 KRSQTQVDEI

-442 SKALKQVM
+442 SKALKTVM

-472 VIAQVGTRKGDLERF
+472 VMAQVGTRKGDLERF

-506 FKKLSQLD
+506 FKKLAQLD

-525 RSVLP
+525 QSVLP
-530 ANMKSGKDT
+530 ANMKPGKDT

-548 KNSKEE
+548 QDNKEE
-554 PATIPPVSLTISGL
+554 PATIPPVSLKVSSL

-618 VMRSTVSNHVRSNE
+618 TMLSTVSNHVGSNE
-632 QTVRFDKQKPTGHYP
+632 QTVKFDKQKPTGHYP
-647 TTYGTTSLR
+647 DTYGKTSLR
-656 LPKAEGNIDLQSRLL
+656 LPVANEKVDLQSQLL

-687 YKAYQNQKI
+687 YKAYQNQQI
-696 AGRNFV
+696 AGRSFV
-702 DPDYHYNNFKV
+702 DSNYHYNNFKV
-713 SYDNYTLT
+713 SYENYTVK
-721 VTDSTLGTTTDKRL
+721 VTDSTLGTTTDKTL
-735 ATDKEETYNVDFFSP
+735 ATDKEETYKVDFFSP

-781 GGSADSVNA
+781 GGSADPVNA
-790 RKVFDGKI
+790 RKVFDSEI

-813 EIKDPSLAKYWRLF
+813 EMKDPSLAKYWRLF
-827 NDSSKDKDDYI
+827 NDSSKGKDDYI

-852 EADVKTSLEKSGD
+852 EADVKTSLEKSDD
-865 WVTVSTYSGEEKV
+865 WQTVSTYSGQEQV
-878 YSHSLDNISA
+878 FSHALDNISA
-888 KYWRVTVDTKGGQ
+888 KYWRITVDNKKNQ
-901 YSSPSLPELQILG
+901 YGCVSLPELQILG
-914 YPLPNADAIM
+914 YPLPNADTIM
-924 KTVTAAKELSQQ
+924 KTVTTTKGLSQQ
-936 KDKFPQQV
+936 KDKFSQKM
-944 LGELITKEA
+944 LDELK
-953 AVEASLTSKMFDI
+953 
-966 AVINTNVEALKNVVD
+966 
-981 ECLAYDKNKETAFKA
+981 
-996 TEDYRAAVNR
+996 
-1006 IKAERVTAEEMAQ
+1006 IKEMA
-1019 FKDLTEKAA
+1019 LETS
-1028 WLNSKIEA
+1028 LNSKIFDVTA
-1036 KLADRGYDTD
+1036 INANAG
-1046 LMGLVDKLTPITE
+1046 V
-1059 ALKLFAK
+1059 LKDCIEKRQLLKK

>member
-1 MDKRLLVKRTL
+1 MDKHLLVKRTL
-12 GCVCAATMM
+12 GCVCAATLM
-21 GATLVTHHDSLNT
+21 GAALATHHDSLNT
-34 VIAEEKTVQVQ
+34 VKAEEKTVQVQ
-45 KELPFIDSLHYLS
+45 KGLPSIDSLHYLS

-70 KVGEASQK
+70 KEKVPEK

-84 KAQQADKQAQALAE
+84 KAQQADKQAQELAK

-125 TSDPSEKDKVN
+125 TSDPTEKDKVN

-146 LAFVFHD
+146 LAFIFHD

-198 EDASKYPNTPE
+198 EDTSKYPNTPE
-209 GNKALAKAIVD
+209 GSKALAKAIVD

-232 VDIERDSIPKVN
+232 VDVEHDSIPKVDKKEDTA
-244 GEVSDEN
+244 GVE
-251 LKRSIHVFEEIG
+251 RSIQVFEEIG

-288 PLIERGAPYIDLLL
+288 PLIERGAPYINLLL
-302 VQVYGARGEQGE
+302 VQVYGSQGE
-314 FQNDTKLVTETP
+314 KGGWEPVSNRPEKTM

-341 YMVGFSFYEEKA
+341 YMIGFSFYEERA
-353 GSGNLWYDINTR
+353 GSGNLWYDINVE
-365 KDEDTANGINTDITG
+365 DESNPNIGKEIKG
-380 TRAERYARWQPK
+380 TRAERYAKWQPK

-407 DGVAHQPEKVAQQD
+407 DGVAHPK
-421 KRSQMQVDEI
+421 KNGYKNPKL
-431 TDNIFHSDYSV
+431 DNIVTSDYSV
-442 SKALKQVM
+442 SKALKTVM

-472 VIAQVGTRKGDLERF
+472 VMAQVGTRKGDLERF

-506 FKKLSQLD
+506 FKKLAQLD

-525 RSVLP
+525 QSVLP
-530 ANMKSGKDT
+530 ANMKPGKDT
-539 LETVLETYK
+539 LETVLEIYK
-548 KNSKEE
+548 KDNKEE
-554 PATIPPVSLTISGL
+554 PATIPPVSLKVSGL

-618 VMRSTVSNHVRSNE
+618 TMLSTVSNHVGSNE
-632 QTVRFDKQKPTGHYP
+632 QTVKFDKQKPTGHYP
-647 TTYGTTSLR
+647 DTYGKTSLR
-656 LPKAEGNIDLQSRLL
+656 LPVAERNIDLQSQLL

-687 YKAYQNQKI
+687 YKAYQNHKI
-696 AGRNFV
+696 AGRSFV
-702 DPDYHYNNFKV
+702 DSNYHYNNFKV
-713 SYDNYTLT
+713 SYENYTVK
-721 VTDSTLGTTTDKRL
+721 VTDSTLGTTTDKTL
-735 ATDKEETYNVDFFSP
+735 ATDKEETYKVDFFSP

-781 GGSADSVNA
+781 KSENDENA
-790 RKVFDGKI
+790 KKVFNGI
-798 QSNLLTFD
+798 MEYNPISTQNR
-806 NQASIIF
+806 ASIIF
-813 EIKDPSLAKYWRLF
+813 EMKYPSLAKYWRLF
-827 NDSSKDKDDYI
+827 NDSSKGKDDYI

-852 EADVKTSLEKSGD
+852 EADVKMSLEKSDD
-865 WVTVSTYSGEEKV
+865 WQTVSTYSGQEQV
-878 YSHSLDNISA
+878 FSHALDNISA
-888 KYWRVTVDTKGGQ
+888 KYWRITVDTKGGN
-901 YSSPSLPELQILG
+901 YSWPSLPELQILG
-914 YPLPNADAIM
+914 YPLPNADTIM
-924 KTVTAAKELSQQ
+924 KTVTTAKGLSQQ
-936 KDKFPQQV
+936 KDKFSQKM
-944 LGELITKEA
+944 LDELK
-953 AVEASLTSKMFDI
+953 
-966 AVINTNVEALKNVVD
+966 
-981 ECLAYDKNKETAFKA
+981 
-996 TEDYRAAVNR
+996 
-1006 IKAERVTAEEMAQ
+1006 IKEMA
-1019 FKDLTEKAA
+1019 LETS
-1028 WLNSKIEA
+1028 LNSKIFDVTA
-1036 KLADRGYDTD
+1036 INANAG
-1046 LMGLVDKLTPITE
+1046 V
-1059 ALKLFAK
+1059 LKDCIEKRQLLKK

>member
-1 MDKRLLVKRTL
+1 MDKHLLVKRTL
-12 GCVCAATMM
+12 GCVCAATLM
-21 GATLVTHHDSLNT
+21 GAALATHHDSLNT
-34 VIAEEKTVQVQ
+34 VKAEEKTVQVQ
-45 KELPFIDSLHYLS
+45 KELSSIDSLHYLS

-70 KVGEASQK
+70 KEKVPEK

-84 KAQQADKQAQALAE
+84 KAQQADKQAQELTK

-105 PMKPLHGP
+105 PMKPLHDP

-125 TSDPSEKDKVN
+125 TSDPTEKDKVN

-146 LAFVFHD
+146 LAFIFHD

-198 EDASKYPNTPE
+198 EDTSKYPNTPE

-232 VDIERDSIPKVN
+232 VDVEHDSIPKVN
-244 GEVSDEN
+244 GKASDEN
-251 LKRSIHVFEEIG
+251 LKRSIDVFEEIG

-341 YMVGFSFYEEKA
+341 YMIGFSFYEERA
-353 GSGNLWYDINTR
+353 GSGNLWYDINSR
-365 KDEDTANGINTDITG
+365 KDEDKANGINTDITG

-392 TGGVKGGIFSYAVDR
+392 TGGIKGGIFSYAIDR
-407 DGVAHQPEKVAQQD
+407 DGVAHQPKQIAEKD
-421 KRSQMQVDEI
+421 KQNVKNNQPQIPEI

-442 SKALKQVM
+442 SKALKTVM

-472 VIAQVGTRKGDLERF
+472 VMAQVGTRKGDLERF

-506 FKKLSQLD
+506 FKKLAQLD

-530 ANMKSGKDT
+530 ANMKPGKDT

-548 KNSKEE
+548 KDNKEE
-554 PATIPPVSLTISGL
+554 PATIPPVSLKVSGL

-618 VMRSTVSNHVRSNE
+618 TMLSTVSNHVGSNE
-632 QTVRFDKQKPTGHYP
+632 QTVKFEKQKPTGHYP
-647 TTYGTTSLR
+647 DTYGKTSLR
-656 LPKAEGNIDLQSRLL
+656 LPVAEGNIDLQSQLL

-687 YKAYQNQKI
+687 YKAYQNHKI
-696 AGRNFV
+696 AGRSFV
-702 DPDYHYNNFKV
+702 DSNYHYNNFKV
-713 SYDNYTLT
+713 SYENYTVK
-721 VTDSTLGTTTDKRL
+721 VTDSTLGTTTDKTL
-735 ATDKEETYNVDFFSP
+735 ATDKEETYKVDFFSP

-766 EKTMMVNLAEGATVI
+766 EKTMMVNLAAGATVI
-781 GGSADSVNA
+781 KSENDENA
-790 RKVFDGKI
+790 KKVFNGIIEYNPLSFNNK
-798 QSNLLTFD
+798 S
-806 NQASIIF
+806 SIIF
-813 EIKDPSLAKYWRLF
+813 EMKDPSLAKYWRLF
-827 NDSSKDKDDYI
+827 NDNSKGKDDYI

-852 EADVKTSLEKSGD
+852 EADVKTSLEKSDD
-865 WVTVSTYSGEEKV
+865 WQTVSTYSGQEQV
-878 YSHSLDNISA
+878 FSHALDNIST
-888 KYWRVTVDTKGGQ
+888 KYWRITVDNKKNQ
-901 YSSPSLPELQILG
+901 YGYVSLPELQILG
-914 YPLPNADAIM
+914 YPLPNADTIM

-936 KDKFPQQV
+936 KDKFSQKM
-944 LGELITKEA
+944 LDELK
-953 AVEASLTSKMFDI
+953 
-966 AVINTNVEALKNVVD
+966 
-981 ECLAYDKNKETAFKA
+981 
-996 TEDYRAAVNR
+996 
-1006 IKAERVTAEEMAQ
+1006 IKEMA
-1019 FKDLTEKAA
+1019 LETS
-1028 WLNSKIEA
+1028 LNSKIFDVTA
-1036 KLADRGYDTD
+1036 INANAG
-1046 LMGLVDKLTPITE
+1046 V
-1059 ALKLFAK
+1059 LKDCIEKRQLLKK

>member
-1 MDKRLLVKRTL
+1 MDKHLLVKRTL
-12 GCVCAATMM
+12 GCVCAATLM
-21 GATLVTHHDSLNT
+21 GAALATHHDSLNT
-34 VIAEEKTVQVQ
+34 VKAEEKTVQVQ
-45 KELPFIDSLHYLS
+45 KELSSIDSLHYLS

-70 KVGEASQK
+70 KEKVPEK

-84 KAQQADKQAQALAE
+84 KAQQADKQAQELTK

-125 TSDPSEKDKVN
+125 TSDPTEKDKVN

-146 LAFVFHD
+146 LAFIFHD

-198 EDASKYPNTPE
+198 EDTSKYPNTPE

-232 VDIERDSIPKVN
+232 VDVEHDSIPKVN
-244 GEVSDEN
+244 GKSSDEN
-251 LKRSIHVFEEIG
+251 LKRSIDVFEEIG
-263 KLIGPKGADKSRLF
+263 KLIGPKGVDKSRLF

-341 YMVGFSFYEEKA
+341 YMIGFSFYEERA
-353 GSGNLWYDINTR
+353 GSGNLWYDINSR
-365 KDEDTANGINTDITG
+365 KDDDKANGINTDITG

-392 TGGVKGGIFSYAVDR
+392 TGGVKGGIFSYAIDR
-407 DGVAHQPEKVAQQD
+407 DGVAHQPKQIAEKD
-421 KRSQMQVDEI
+421 KQNVKNNQPQIPEI

-442 SKALKQVM
+442 SKALKTVM

-472 VIAQVGTRKGDLERF
+472 VMAQVGTRKGDLERF

-506 FKKLSQLD
+506 FKKLAQLD

-525 RSVLP
+525 QSVLP
-530 ANMKSGKDT
+530 ANMKPGKDT

-548 KNSKEE
+548 KDNKEE
-554 PATIPPVSLTISGL
+554 PATIPPVSLKVSGL

-618 VMRSTVSNHVRSNE
+618 TMLSTISNHVGSNE
-632 QTVRFDKQKPTGHYP
+632 QTVKFDKQKPTGHYP
-647 TTYGTTSLR
+647 DTYGKTSLR
-656 LPKAEGNIDLQSRLL
+656 LPVAEGNIDLQSQLL

-687 YKAYQNQKI
+687 YKAYQNHKI
-696 AGRNFV
+696 AGRSFV
-702 DPDYHYNNFKV
+702 DSNYHYNNFKV
-713 SYDNYTLT
+713 SYENYTVK
-721 VTDSTLGTTTDKRL
+721 VTDSTLGTTTDKTL
-735 ATDKEETYNVDFFSP
+735 ATDKEETYKVDFFSP

-781 GGSADSVNA
+781 GGSADSQA
-790 RKVFDGKI
+790 ALKAFDGVI
-798 QSNLLTFD
+798 EYNPISTQNR
-806 NQASIIF
+806 ASIIF
-813 EIKDPSLAKYWRLF
+813 EMKDPSLAKYWRLF
-827 NDSSKDKDDYI
+827 NDSSKGEDDYI

-852 EADVKTSLEKSGD
+852 EADVKTSLEKSDD
-865 WVTVSTYSGEEKV
+865 WQTVSTYSGQEQV
-878 YSHSLDNISA
+878 FSHALDNISA
-888 KYWRVTVDTKGGQ
+888 KYWRVTVDTKGGN
-901 YSSPSLPELQILG
+901 YSWPSLPELQILG
-914 YPLPNADAIM
+914 YPLPNADTIM
-924 KTVTAAKELSQQ
+924 KTVTTAKELSQQ
-936 KDKFPQQV
+936 KDKFSQKI
-944 LGELITKEA
+944 LDELK
-953 AVEASLTSKMFDI
+953 
-966 AVINTNVEALKNVVD
+966 
-981 ECLAYDKNKETAFKA
+981 
-996 TEDYRAAVNR
+996 
-1006 IKAERVTAEEMAQ
+1006 IKEMA
-1019 FKDLTEKAA
+1019 LETS
-1028 WLNSKIEA
+1028 LNSKIFDVTA
-1036 KLADRGYDTD
+1036 IDANAG
-1046 LMGLVDKLTPITE
+1046 V
-1059 ALKLFAK
+1059 LKDCIEKRQLLKK

>member
-1 MDKRLLVKRTL
+1 MDKHLLVKRTL
-12 GCVCAATMM
+12 GCVCAATLM
-21 GATLVTHHDSLNT
+21 GAALATHHDSLNT
-34 VIAEEKTVQVQ
+34 VKAEEKTVQVQ
-45 KELPFIDSLHYLS
+45 KELPSIDSLHYLS

-70 KVGEASQK
+70 KAGQESQK

-84 KAQQADKQAQALAE
+84 KAQQADKQAQELAK

-125 TSDPSEKDKVN
+125 TSDPTEKDKVN

-146 LAFVFHD
+146 LAFIFHD

-198 EDASKYPNTPE
+198 EDTSKYPNTPE

-232 VDIERDSIPKVN
+232 VDVEHDSIPKVDKKEDTA
-244 GEVSDEN
+244 GVE
-251 LKRSIHVFEEIG
+251 RSIQVFEEIG
-263 KLIGPKGADKSRLF
+263 KLIGPKGVDKSRLF

-288 PLIERGAPYIDLLL
+288 PLIERGAPYINLLL
-302 VQVYGARGEQGE
+302 VQVYGSQGE
-314 FQNDTKLVTETP
+314 KGGWEPVSNRPEKTM

-341 YMVGFSFYEEKA
+341 YMIGFSFYEERA
-353 GSGNLWYDINTR
+353 GSGNLWYDINSR
-365 KDEDTANGINTDITG
+365 KDDDKANGINTDITG

-392 TGGVKGGIFSYAVDR
+392 TGGVKGGIFSYAIDR
-407 DGVAHQPEKVAQQD
+407 DGVAHQPKQIAEKD
-421 KRSQMQVDEI
+421 KQNVKNNQPQIPEI

-442 SKALKQVM
+442 SKALKTVM

-472 VIAQVGTRKGDLERF
+472 VMAQVGTRKGDLERF

-506 FKKLSQLD
+506 FKKLAQLD

-525 RSVLP
+525 QSVLP
-530 ANMKSGKDT
+530 ANMKPGKDT

-548 KNSKEE
+548 KDNKEE
-554 PATIPPVSLTISGL
+554 PATIPPVSLKVSGL

-618 VMRSTVSNHVRSNE
+618 TMLSTVSNHVGSNE
-632 QTVRFDKQKPTGHYP
+632 QTVKFDKQKPTGHYP
-647 TTYGTTSLR
+647 DTYGKTSLR
-656 LPKAEGNIDLQSRLL
+656 LPVAEGNIDLQSQLL

-687 YKAYQNQKI
+687 YKAYQNHKI
-696 AGRNFV
+696 AGRSFV
-702 DPDYHYNNFKV
+702 DSNYHYNNFKV
-713 SYDNYTLT
+713 SYENYTVK
-721 VTDSTLGTTTDKRL
+721 VTDSTLGTTTDKTL
-735 ATDKEETYNVDFFSP
+735 ATDKEETYKVDFFSP

-766 EKTMMVNLAEGATVI
+766 EKTMMVNLAAGATVI
-781 GGSADSVNA
+781 KSENDENA
-790 RKVFDGKI
+790 KKVFNGI
-798 QSNLLTFD
+798 MEYNPISTQNR
-806 NQASIIF
+806 ASIIF
-813 EIKDPSLAKYWRLF
+813 EMKDPSLAKYWRLF
-827 NDSSKDKDDYI
+827 NDSSKGEDDYI

-852 EADVKTSLEKSGD
+852 EADVKTSLEKSDD
-865 WVTVSTYSGEEKV
+865 WQTVSTYSGQEQV
-878 YSHSLDNISA
+878 FSHALDNISA
-888 KYWRVTVDTKGGQ
+888 KYWRITVDNKKNQ
-901 YSSPSLPELQILG
+901 YGYVSLPELQILG
-914 YPLPNADAIM
+914 YPLPNADTIM
-924 KTVTAAKELSQQ
+924 KTVTTAKELSQQ
-936 KDKFPQQV
+936 KDKFSQKM
-944 LGELITKEA
+944 LDELK
-953 AVEASLTSKMFDI
+953 
-966 AVINTNVEALKNVVD
+966 
-981 ECLAYDKNKETAFKA
+981 
-996 TEDYRAAVNR
+996 
-1006 IKAERVTAEEMAQ
+1006 IKEMA
-1019 FKDLTEKAA
+1019 LETS
-1028 WLNSKIEA
+1028 LNSKIFDVTA
-1036 KLADRGYDTD
+1036 INANAG
-1046 LMGLVDKLTPITE
+1046 V
-1059 ALKLFAK
+1059 LKDCIEKRQLLKK

>member
-1 MDKRLLVKRTL
+1 MDKHLLVKRTL
-12 GCVCAATMM
+12 GCVCAATLM
-21 GATLVTHHDSLNT
+21 GAALATHHDSLNT
-34 VIAEEKTVQVQ
+34 VKAEEKTVQVQ
-45 KELPFIDSLHYLS
+45 KELSSIDSLHYLS

-70 KVGEASQK
+70 KAGQESQK

-84 KAQQADKQAQALAE
+84 KAQQADKQAQELAK

-125 TSDPSEKDKVN
+125 TSDPTEKDKVN

-146 LAFVFHD
+146 LAFIFHD

-198 EDASKYPNTPE
+198 EDTSKYPNTPE

-232 VDIERDSIPKVN
+232 VDVEHDSIPKVN
-244 GEVSDEN
+244 GEAGDEN
-251 LKRSIHVFEEIG
+251 LKRSIDVFEEIG

-288 PLIERGAPYIDLLL
+288 PLIERGAPYINLLL
-302 VQVYGARGEQGE
+302 VQVYGSQGE
-314 FQNDTKLVTETP
+314 KGGWEPVSNRPEKTM

-341 YMVGFSFYEEKA
+341 YMIGFSFYEERA
-353 GSGNLWYDINTR
+353 GSGNLWYDINVE
-365 KDEDTANGINTDITG
+365 DESNPNIGKEIKG
-380 TRAERYARWQPK
+380 TRAERYAKWQPK

-407 DGVAHQPEKVAQQD
+407 DGVAHPK
-421 KRSQMQVDEI
+421 KNGYKNPKL
-431 TDNIFHSDYSV
+431 DNIVTSDYSV
-442 SKALKQVM
+442 SKALKTVM

-472 VIAQVGTRKGDLERF
+472 VMAQVGTRKGDLERF

-506 FKKLSQLD
+506 FKKLAQLD

-525 RSVLP
+525 QSVLP
-530 ANMKSGKDT
+530 ANMKPGKDT

-548 KNSKEE
+548 KDNKEE
-554 PATIPPVSLTISGL
+554 PATIPPVSLKVSGL

-618 VMRSTVSNHVRSNE
+618 TMLSTVSNHVGSNE
-632 QTVRFDKQKPTGHYP
+632 QTVKFDKQKPTGHYP
-647 TTYGTTSLR
+647 DTYGKTSLR
-656 LPKAEGNIDLQSRLL
+656 LPVAEGNIDLQSQLL

-687 YKAYQNQKI
+687 YKAYQNHKI
-696 AGRNFV
+696 AGRSFV
-702 DPDYHYNNFKV
+702 DSNYHYNNFKV
-713 SYDNYTLT
+713 SYENYTVK
-721 VTDSTLGTTTDKRL
+721 VTDSTLGTTTDKTL
-735 ATDKEETYNVDFFSP
+735 ATDKEETYKVDFFSP

-766 EKTMMVNLAEGATVI
+766 EKTMMVNLAAGATVI
-781 GGSADSVNA
+781 KSENDENA
-790 RKVFDGKI
+790 KKVFNGI
-798 QSNLLTFD
+798 MEYNPISTQNR
-806 NQASIIF
+806 ASIIF
-813 EIKDPSLAKYWRLF
+813 EMKDPSLAKYWRLF
-827 NDSSKDKDDYI
+827 NNSSKGEDDYI

-852 EADVKTSLEKSGD
+852 EADVKTSLEKSDD
-865 WVTVSTYSGEEKV
+865 WQTVSTYSGQEQV
-878 YSHSLDNISA
+878 FSHALDNISA
-888 KYWRVTVDTKGGQ
+888 KYWRITVDNKKNQ
-901 YSSPSLPELQILG
+901 YGYVSLPELQILG
-914 YPLPNADAIM
+914 YPLPNADTIM
-924 KTVTAAKELSQQ
+924 KTVTTAKGLSQQ
-936 KDKFPQQV
+936 KDKFSQKM
-944 LGELITKEA
+944 LDELK
-953 AVEASLTSKMFDI
+953 
-966 AVINTNVEALKNVVD
+966 
-981 ECLAYDKNKETAFKA
+981 
-996 TEDYRAAVNR
+996 
-1006 IKAERVTAEEMAQ
+1006 IKEMA
-1019 FKDLTEKAA
+1019 LETS
-1028 WLNSKIEA
+1028 LNSKIFDVTA
-1036 KLADRGYDTD
+1036 INANAG
-1046 LMGLVDKLTPITE
+1046 V
-1059 ALKLFAK
+1059 LKDCIEKRQLLKK

>member
-1 MDKRLLVKRTL
+1 MDKHLLVKRTL
-12 GCVCAATMM
+12 GCVCAATLM
-21 GATLVTHHDSLNT
+21 GAALATHHDSLNT
-34 VIAEEKTVQVQ
+34 VKAEEKTVQVQ
-45 KELPFIDSLHYLS
+45 KELPSIDSLHYLS

-70 KVGEASQK
+70 KAGQESQK
-78 VKEILA
+78 GKEILA
-84 KAQQADKQAQALAE
+84 KAQQADKQAQELAK

-125 TSDPSEKDKVN
+125 TSDPTEKDKVN

-146 LAFVFHD
+146 LAFIFHD

-198 EDASKYPNTPE
+198 EDTSKYPNTPE

-232 VDIERDSIPKVN
+232 VDVEHDSIPKVN
-244 GEVSDEN
+244 GEASDEN
-251 LKRSIHVFEEIG
+251 LKRSIDVFEEIG
-263 KLIGPKGADKSRLF
+263 KLIGPKGVDKSRLF

-341 YMVGFSFYEEKA
+341 YMIGFSFYEERA
-353 GSGNLWYDINTR
+353 GSGNLWYDINSR

-392 TGGVKGGIFSYAVDR
+392 TGGIKGGIFSYAIDR
-407 DGVAHQPEKVAQQD
+407 DGVAHQPKQIAEKD
-421 KRSQMQVDEI
+421 KQNVKNNQPQIPEI
-431 TDNIFHSDYSV
+431 TDNIFYSDYSV
-442 SKALKQVM
+442 SKALKTVM

-472 VIAQVGTRKGDLERF
+472 VMAQVGTRKGDLERF

-506 FKKLSQLD
+506 FKKLAQLD

-525 RSVLP
+525 QSVLP
-530 ANMKSGKDT
+530 ANMKPGKDT

-548 KNSKEE
+548 KDNKEE
-554 PATIPPVSLTISGL
+554 PATIPPVSLKVSGL

-609 GTENRQIFD
+609 GTQNRQIFD
-618 VMRSTVSNHVRSNE
+618 TMLSTVSNHVGSNE
-632 QTVRFDKQKPTGHYP
+632 QTVKFDKQKPTGHYP
-647 TTYGTTSLR
+647 DTYGKTSLR
-656 LPKAEGNIDLQSRLL
+656 LPVANEKVDLQSQLL

-687 YKAYQNQKI
+687 YKAYQNHKI
-696 AGRNFV
+696 AGRSFV
-702 DPDYHYNNFKV
+702 DSNYHYNNFKV
-713 SYDNYTLT
+713 SYENYTVK
-721 VTDSTLGTTTDKRL
+721 VTDSTLGTTTDKTL
-735 ATDKEETYNVDFFSP
+735 ATDKEETYKVDFFSP

-766 EKTMMVNLAEGATVI
+766 EKTMMVNLAAGATVI
-781 GGSADSVNA
+781 GGSADSQA
-790 RKVFDGKI
+790 ALKAFDGVI
-798 QSNLLTFD
+798 EYNPISTQNR
-806 NQASIIF
+806 ASIIF
-813 EIKDPSLAKYWRLF
+813 EMKDPSLAKYWRLF
-827 NDSSKDKDDYI
+827 NDSSKGKDDYI

-852 EADVKTSLEKSGD
+852 KADVKTSLEKSDD
-865 WVTVSTYSGEEKV
+865 WQTVSTYSGQEQV
-878 YSHSLDNISA
+878 FSHALDNISA
-888 KYWRVTVDTKGGQ
+888 KYWRITVDNKKNQ
-901 YSSPSLPELQILG
+901 YGYVSLPELQILG
-914 YPLPNADAIM
+914 YPLPNADTIM
-924 KTVTAAKELSQQ
+924 KTVTTAKGLSQQ
-936 KDKFPQQV
+936 KDKFSQKM
-944 LGELITKEA
+944 LDELK
-953 AVEASLTSKMFDI
+953 
-966 AVINTNVEALKNVVD
+966 
-981 ECLAYDKNKETAFKA
+981 
-996 TEDYRAAVNR
+996 
-1006 IKAERVTAEEMAQ
+1006 IKEMA
-1019 FKDLTEKAA
+1019 LETS
-1028 WLNSKIEA
+1028 LNSKIFDVTA
-1036 KLADRGYDTD
+1036 INANAG
-1046 LMGLVDKLTPITE
+1046 V
-1059 ALKLFAK
+1059 LKDCIEKRQLLKK

>member
-1 MDKRLLVKRTL
+1 MDKHLLVKRTL
-12 GCVCAATMM
+12 GCVCAATLM
-21 GATLVTHHDSLNT
+21 GAALATHHDSLNT
-34 VIAEEKTVQVQ
+34 VKAEEKTVQVQ
-45 KELPFIDSLHYLS
+45 KELSSIDSLHYLS

-70 KVGEASQK
+70 KAGQESQK

-84 KAQQADKQAQALAE
+84 KAQQADKQAQELAK

-125 TSDPSEKDKVN
+125 TSDPTEKDKVN

-146 LAFVFHD
+146 LAFIFHD

-198 EDASKYPNTPE
+198 EDTSKYPNTPE

-232 VDIERDSIPKVN
+232 VDVEHDSIPKVN
-244 GEVSDEN
+244 GKASDEN
-251 LKRSIHVFEEIG
+251 LKRSIDVFEEIG
-263 KLIGPKGADKSRLF
+263 KLIGPKGVDKSRLF

-341 YMVGFSFYEEKA
+341 YMIGFSFYEERA
-353 GSGNLWYDINTR
+353 GSGNLWYDINVE
-365 KDEDTANGINTDITG
+365 DESNPNVGKEIKG
-380 TRAERYARWQPK
+380 TRAERYAKWQPK

-407 DGVAHQPEKVAQQD
+407 DGVAHPK
-421 KRSQMQVDEI
+421 KNGYKNPKL
-431 TDNIFHSDYSV
+431 DNIVTSDYSV
-442 SKALKQVM
+442 SKALKTVM

-472 VIAQVGTRKGDLERF
+472 VMAQVGTRKGDLERF

-506 FKKLSQLD
+506 FKKLAQLD

-525 RSVLP
+525 QSVLP
-530 ANMKSGKDT
+530 ANMKPGKDT

-548 KNSKEE
+548 KDSKEE
-554 PATIPPVSLTISGL
+554 PATITPVSLKVSGL

-618 VMRSTVSNHVRSNE
+618 TMLSTVSNHVGSNE
-632 QTVRFDKQKPTGHYP
+632 QTVKFDKQKPTGHYP
-647 TTYGTTSLR
+647 DTYGKTSLR
-656 LPKAEGNIDLQSRLL
+656 LPVAEGNIDLQSQLL

-687 YKAYQNQKI
+687 YKAYQNHKI
-696 AGRNFV
+696 AGRSFV
-702 DPDYHYNNFKV
+702 DSNYHYNNFKV
-713 SYDNYTLT
+713 SYENYTVK
-721 VTDSTLGTTTDKRL
+721 VTDSTLGTTTDKTL
-735 ATDKEETYNVDFFSP
+735 ATDKEETYKVDFFSP

-781 GGSADSVNA
+781 GGSADPVNA
-790 RKVFDGKI
+790 RKVFDG
-798 QSNLLTFD
+798 QLGSETD
-806 NQASIIF
+806 NISLGWDSKQSIIF
-813 EIKDPSLAKYWRLF
+813 KLKEDGLIKYWRFF
-827 NDSSKDKDDYI
+827 NDSARNPKTTNKPIQEASLQIFNIKDYNLDNLLENPNKFDD
-838 KEAKLEV
+838 
-845 FTGQLNA
+845 
-852 EADVKTSLEKSGD
+852 EKY
-865 WVTVSTYSGEEKV
+865 WITVDTYSAQGERATAF
-878 YSHSLDNISA
+878 SNTLNNITS
-888 KYWRVTVDTKGGQ
+888 KYWRVVFDTKGDR
-901 YSSPSLPELQILG
+901 YSSPVVPELQILG
-914 YPLPNADAIM
+914 YPLPNADTIM
-924 KTVTAAKELSQQ
+924 KTVTTAKGLSQQ
-936 KDKFPQQV
+936 KDKFSQKM
-944 LGELITKEA
+944 LDELK
-953 AVEASLTSKMFDI
+953 
-966 AVINTNVEALKNVVD
+966 
-981 ECLAYDKNKETAFKA
+981 
-996 TEDYRAAVNR
+996 
-1006 IKAERVTAEEMAQ
+1006 IKEMA
-1019 FKDLTEKAA
+1019 LETS
-1028 WLNSKIEA
+1028 LNSKIFDVTA
-1036 KLADRGYDTD
+1036 INANAG
-1046 LMGLVDKLTPITE
+1046 V
-1059 ALKLFAK
+1059 LKDCIEKRQLLKK

>member
-1 MDKRLLVKRTL
+1 MDKHLLVKRTL
-12 GCVCAATMM
+12 GCVCAATLM
-21 GATLVTHHDSLNT
+21 GAALATHHDSLNT
-34 VIAEEKTVQVQ
+34 VKAEEKTVQVQ
-45 KELPFIDSLHYLS
+45 KKLPSIDSLHYLS

-70 KVGEASQK
+70 KAGQESQK

-84 KAQQADKQAQALAE
+84 KAQQADKQAQELAK

-125 TSDPSEKDKVN
+125 TSDPTEKDKVN

-146 LAFVFHD
+146 LAFIFHD

-232 VDIERDSIPKVN
+232 VDVEHDSIPKVN
-244 GEVSDEN
+244 GEASDEN
-251 LKRSIHVFEEIG
+251 LKRSIDVFEEIG

-288 PLIERGAPYIDLLL
+288 PLIERGAPYINLLL
-302 VQVYGARGEQGE
+302 VQVYGSQGE
-314 FQNDTKLVTETP
+314 KGGWEPVSNRPEKTM

-341 YMVGFSFYEEKA
+341 YMIGFSFYEERA
-353 GSGNLWYDINTR
+353 GSGNLWYDINVE
-365 KDEDTANGINTDITG
+365 DESNPNIGKEIKG
-380 TRAERYARWQPK
+380 TRAERYAKWQPK

-407 DGVAHQPEKVAQQD
+407 DGVAHPK
-421 KRSQMQVDEI
+421 KNGYKNPKL
-431 TDNIFHSDYSV
+431 DNIVTSDYSV
-442 SKALKQVM
+442 SKALKTVM

-472 VIAQVGTRKGDLERF
+472 VMAQVGTRKGDLERF

-506 FKKLSQLD
+506 FKKLAQLD

-525 RSVLP
+525 QSVLP
-530 ANMKSGKDT
+530 ANMKPGKDT

-548 KNSKEE
+548 KDNKEE
-554 PATIPPVSLTISGL
+554 PATIPPVSLKVSGL

-618 VMRSTVSNHVRSNE
+618 TMLSTVSNHVGSNK
-632 QTVRFDKQKPTGHYP
+632 QIVKFDKQKPTGHYP
-647 TTYGTTSLR
+647 DTYGKTSLR
-656 LPKAEGNIDLQSRLL
+656 LPVANEKVDLQSQLL

-687 YKAYQNQKI
+687 YKAYQNHKI
-696 AGRNFV
+696 AGRSFV
-702 DPDYHYNNFKV
+702 DSNYHYNNFKV
-713 SYDNYTLT
+713 SYENYTVK
-721 VTDSTLGTTTDKRL
+721 VTDSTLGTTTDKTL
-735 ATDKEETYNVDFFSP
+735 ATDKEETYKVDFFSP

-766 EKTMMVNLAEGATVI
+766 EKTMMVNLAAGATVI
-781 GGSADSVNA
+781 KSENDENA
-790 RKVFDGKI
+790 KKVFNGI
-798 QSNLLTFD
+798 MEYNPISTQNR
-806 NQASIIF
+806 ASIIF
-813 EIKDPSLAKYWRLF
+813 EMKDPSLAKYWRLF
-827 NDSSKDKDDYI
+827 NNSSKGEDDYI

-852 EADVKTSLEKSGD
+852 EADVKTSLEKSDD
-865 WVTVSTYSGEEKV
+865 WQTVSTYSGQEQV
-878 YSHSLDNISA
+878 FSHALDNISA
-888 KYWRVTVDTKGGQ
+888 KYWRITVDNKKNQ
-901 YSSPSLPELQILG
+901 YGYVSLPELQILG
-914 YPLPNADAIM
+914 YPLPNADTIM
-924 KTVTAAKELSQQ
+924 KTVTTAKGLSQQ
-936 KDKFPQQV
+936 KDKFSQKM
-944 LGELITKEA
+944 LDELK
-953 AVEASLTSKMFDI
+953 
-966 AVINTNVEALKNVVD
+966 
-981 ECLAYDKNKETAFKA
+981 
-996 TEDYRAAVNR
+996 
-1006 IKAERVTAEEMAQ
+1006 IKEMA
-1019 FKDLTEKAA
+1019 LETS
-1028 WLNSKIEA
+1028 LNSKIFDVTA
-1036 KLADRGYDTD
+1036 INANAG
-1046 LMGLVDKLTPITE
+1046 V
-1059 ALKLFAK
+1059 LKDCIEKRQLLKK

>member
-1 MDKRLLVKRTL
+1 MDKHLLVKRTL
-12 GCVCAATMM
+12 GCVCAATLM
-21 GATLVTHHDSLNT
+21 GAALATHHDSLNT
-34 VIAEEKTVQVQ
+34 VKAEEKTVQVQ
-45 KELPFIDSLHYLS
+45 KELPSIDSLHYLS

-70 KVGEASQK
+70 KAGQESQK

-84 KAQQADKQAQALAE
+84 KAQQADKQAQELAK

-125 TSDPSEKDKVN
+125 TSDPTEKDKVN

-146 LAFVFHD
+146 LAFIFHD

-198 EDASKYPNTPE
+198 EDTSKYPNTPE

-232 VDIERDSIPKVN
+232 VDVEHDSIPKVDKKEDTA
-244 GEVSDEN
+244 GVE
-251 LKRSIHVFEEIG
+251 RSIQVFEEIG
-263 KLIGPKGADKSRLF
+263 KLIGPKGVDKSRLF

-288 PLIERGAPYIDLLL
+288 PLIERGAPYINLLL
-302 VQVYGARGEQGE
+302 VQVYGSQGE
-314 FQNDTKLVTETP
+314 KGGWEPVSNRPEKTM

-341 YMVGFSFYEEKA
+341 YMIGFSFYEERA
-353 GSGNLWYDINTR
+353 GSGNLWYDINVE
-365 KDEDTANGINTDITG
+365 DESNPNVGKEIKG
-380 TRAERYARWQPK
+380 TRAERYAKWQPK

-407 DGVAHQPEKVAQQD
+407 DGVAHPK
-421 KRSQMQVDEI
+421 KNGYKNPKL
-431 TDNIFHSDYSV
+431 DNIVTSDYSV
-442 SKALKQVM
+442 SKALKTVM

-472 VIAQVGTRKGDLERF
+472 VMAQVGTRKGDLERF

-506 FKKLSQLD
+506 FKKLAQLD

-530 ANMKSGKDT
+530 ANMKPGKDT

-548 KNSKEE
+548 KDNKEE
-554 PATIPPVSLTISGL
+554 PATIPPVSLKVSGL

-618 VMRSTVSNHVRSNE
+618 TMLSTINNHVGSNE
-632 QTVRFDKQKPTGHYP
+632 QTVKFDKQKPTGHYP
-647 TTYGTTSLR
+647 DTYGKTSLR
-656 LPKAEGNIDLQSRLL
+656 LPVANEKVDLQSQLL

-687 YKAYQNQKI
+687 YKAYQNHKI
-696 AGRNFV
+696 AGRSFV
-702 DPDYHYNNFKV
+702 DSNYHYNNFKV
-713 SYDNYTLT
+713 SYENYTVK
-721 VTDSTLGTTTDKRL
+721 VTDSTLGTTTDKTL
-735 ATDKEETYNVDFFSP
+735 ATDKEETYKVDFFSP

-781 GGSADSVNA
+781 GGSADSQA
-790 RKVFDGKI
+790 ALKAFDGVI
-798 QSNLLTFD
+798 EYNPISTQNR
-806 NQASIIF
+806 ASIIF
-813 EIKDPSLAKYWRLF
+813 EMKDPSLAKYWRLF
-827 NDSSKDKDDYI
+827 NDSSKGEDDYI

-852 EADVKTSLEKSGD
+852 EADVKTSLEKSDD
-865 WVTVSTYSGEEKV
+865 WQTVSTYSGQEQV
-878 YSHSLDNISA
+878 FSHALDNISA
-888 KYWRVTVDTKGGQ
+888 KYWRITVDNKKNQ
-901 YSSPSLPELQILG
+901 YGYVSLPELQILG
-914 YPLPNADAIM
+914 YSLPNADTIM
-924 KTVTAAKELSQQ
+924 KTVTTAKELSQQ
-936 KDKFPQQV
+936 KDKFSQKM
-944 LGELITKEA
+944 LDELK
-953 AVEASLTSKMFDI
+953 
-966 AVINTNVEALKNVVD
+966 
-981 ECLAYDKNKETAFKA
+981 
-996 TEDYRAAVNR
+996 
-1006 IKAERVTAEEMAQ
+1006 IKEMA
-1019 FKDLTEKAA
+1019 LETS
-1028 WLNSKIEA
+1028 LNSKIFDVTA
-1036 KLADRGYDTD
+1036 INANAG
-1046 LMGLVDKLTPITE
+1046 V
-1059 ALKLFAK
+1059 LKDCIEKRQLLKK